1 MTIYEQDGAPRTE
14 LGAGSPSEARGVPAE
29 RAGSARVQSAPALV
43 DRLTAGESYAVA
55 FGGQGSAWLETLEE
69 LVSSAG
75 VESELATL
83 VGEVDVLLEP
93 VAEELVVVRPIG
105 FHPLRWVRALAAE
118 DPVPSAKQLT
128 SAAVS
133 VPGVLLTQIA
143 AVRALTRQGL
153 DLAGTPPVAVV
164 GHSQGMLGV
173 ESVKAGGARDIELLA
188 LAQLIG
194 AAGTLV
200 ARRRGISI
208 LGDRPPMVS
217 VTNADPEQIYRLLE
231 DFSQDVRT
239 VLPPVL
245 SIRNG
250 RRAVVITGT
259 PEQLS
264 RFELYCKQISEKQE
278 ADRKNKVRGGAVFAP
293 VFEPVQVEVGFHSPR
308 LADGI
313 DIVAGWAEKTGLDVD
328 LARELTE
335 AILVRQVDW
344 VDEIIGVHEAGAR
357 WILDLGP
364 GDILTRLT
372 APVIRGL
379 GVGIVPAATRGGQ
392 RNLFTVG
399 AVPEVS
405 RAWSTYAP
413 SVVQLPDGRV
423 KLSTKFTR
431 LTGRSPILLAGMT
444 PTTVDAKIVAAAANA
459 GHWAELA
466 GGGQVTE
473 EIFEARIDELTGLLE
488 PGRGIQ
494 FNALFLDPYLW
505 KLQVGGKR
513 LVQKA
518 RQSGAPIDGLVI
530 SAGIPELEDAVE
542 LIGELNDIGI
552 SHVVFKPGTVEQ
564 IRSVIRIATEVPTR
578 PVIVHIEGGRAGGH
592 HSWEDLDDLLLATY
606 SELRSRANITVCV
619 GGGIGTPKRAVD
631 YLSGRWSETYGFPS
645 MPVDGILVGTAAMA
659 TLEATTSPS
668 VKQML
673 VDTQGTDQWISAGK
687 AQGGMASS
695 RSQLGADI
703 HEIDNAASRCGR
715 LLDEVAGDAEAVAK
729 RRDELIAAMART
741 AKPYFGDVS
750 EMTYLQWLDRYVAL
764 AIGDG
769 DSTADTAGPGSPW
782 LADTWR
788 DRFARMLQR
797 AEARLHPQDRGPIE
811 TLFADTDEH
820 GARLLEKPQEAIAV
834 LVERYP
840 DAATVALHPADVSFF
855 NQLCKLVGKPVN
867 FVPVIDKDVRRWWRS
882 DSLWQAHDAR
892 YDADQV
898 CIIPGTAAVA
908 GITRIDEPVGELLN
922 RFEQAAVEDTL
933 RGGAQPEAVTSR
945 RRGRGDL
952 TGPLATVLDAPDV
965 VWAGRMAT
973 NPVHRIA
980 GPREWQ
986 VHGDISGPEMPR
998 ATHSSTGARLQ
1009 VSADDQVV
1017 LSVPI
1022 SGTWIEIRFTLPANT
1037 VDGGAP
1043 VVRTKDAT
1051 AAMRAVLAIAAG
1063 VDGPDALPRVHAGTA
1078 TVTAKWNPERV
1089 ADHTG
1094 VTATFGES
1102 LAPGL
1107 TTVPD
1112 ALVGRCWP
1120 AVFAAIGSAVTHTGV
1135 PVIEGL
1141 LSLVHLDHAA
1151 HLVAPLP
1158 SVPAELTVTAT
1169 ASMAF
1174 DTEIGRVVPI
1184 SVTVALK
1191 DGQVLARLAERFAI
1205 RGRTGALELADPV
1218 RAGGAV
1224 SDNATD
1230 TPRRRRRDV
1239 SVVAPVDMRPFAVVS
1254 GDHNP
1259 IHTDRSAALLAGLE
1273 SPIVHGMWLSAAAQ
1287 HAVTATDGQARPPAR
1302 LIGWTARFLGM
1313 VRPGDDVDFR
1323 VDRVGID
1330 QGAEVVEVSARVRRG
1345 RSEATQ
1351 GAGSASDLVMSA
1363 TARLAAPKT
1372 VYAFPGQG
1380 IQYKGM
1386 GMEVRARSKAAR
1398 KVWDTA
1404 DKFTR
1409 DTLGF
1414 SVLSVVRDNPTS
1426 IIASGVH
1433 YHHPDGVL
1441 YLTQFTQVA
1450 MATVAAA
1457 QVAEMREQGAFVED
1471 AIACGHS
1478 VGEYTAL
1485 ACVTG
1490 VYELE
1495 ALLEMVFQRG
1505 SKMHDIVPRDELGRS
1520 NYRLA
1525 AIRPSQIDL
1534 PDADVPAFVADIAE
1548 RTGEFLEIVNFNLRG
1563 AQYAIAGTVR
1573 GLEALEAEVERRR
1586 ELAGG
1591 RRSFI
1596 LVPGIDVPFHSKV
1609 LRVGVAEFR
1618 RSLDRVLPHD
1628 ADPDLIVG
1636 RYIPN
1641 LVPRPFSLDR
1651 DFIQQIRD
1659 LVPAEPLDEILA
1671 DYDTWRREQ
1680 PREMTRTVFIE
1691 LLAWQFASPVRWIET
1706 QDLLFTEP
1714 AAGGLGVE
1722 RFVEI
1727 GVKSSPT
1734 VAGLAANTL
1743 KLPEYA
1749 HSTIEVLNAE
1759 RDAAVLFAT
1768 DTDPE
1773 PDLDGSDDSDAPAS
1787 DGALK
1792 PDVAPAVAPTGA
1804 GAPSGALKSDV
1815 APAVAPTGAGAP
1827 SGALRPDD
1835 IAFDAAD
1842 ATLALIALSAKMRVD
1857 QIEELDSIESITD
1870 GASSRRNQLLVDL
1883 GSELN
1888 LGAIDGAAEADLAG
1902 LRAQVTKLAR
1912 TYKPYGPVLS
1922 DAINDHLR
1930 SALGPS
1936 GKRPGAIAERVKKFW
1951 ELGDGWAKHVTIEVA
1966 LGTREGSS
1974 VRGGPLGG
1982 LHDGALTDGAAVEK
1996 VIDAAV
2002 AAVAAR
2008 RGTAM
2013 ALPSSGAGG
2022 ATVDAAALSEF
2033 TEQITGRDGVL
2044 ASAARL
2050 VLNQL
2055 GLDDPVSAP
2064 AGSIAATEADL
2075 VDLVSAELGSDWPRL
2090 VAPVFDGKKAVVFD
2104 DRWASAREELVKLWL
2119 LDDGEIDADWARLS
2133 ERFEGAGHVVA
2144 MQATWW
2150 QGKSL
2155 AAGRQIHASLYG
2167 RIAGGA
2173 ENPDKG
2179 PHSDEVAVVTGAS
2192 KGSIATSVVGRLLAG
2207 GATVVATTSR
2217 LDDERLAFYRNL
2229 YRDHA
2234 RYGAALWVV
2243 AANMASYTDI
2253 DALVEWIGH
2262 EQTESL
2268 GPQSIHIKDAL
2279 TPTLLFPFAA
2289 PRVTGD
2295 LSEAGSR
2302 AEMEMK
2308 VLLWAVQRLIGGLS
2322 RIGAERDIASRLHVV
2337 LPGSPNRGMF
2347 GGDGA
2352 YGEAKSALDAVVT
2365 RWNAESSWAQR
2376 VSLAHAL
2383 IGWTRGTG
2391 LMGRNDAIVDA
2402 VEEAG
2407 VTTYST
2413 DEMAAML
2420 LQLCTVEARAA
2431 AAHTPVKADLT
2442 GGLGEAKLD
2451 MAALAA
2457 KAREQAASESDTE
2470 APEVGIGKAISAL
2483 PSPPRGY
2490 LPAPPPPWADLD
2502 LDPADLVVI
2511 VGGAELGPYGS
2522 SRTRFEM
2529 EVDNELSA
2537 AGVLELAWT
2546 TGLIRW
2552 EDDPQPGWYDSES
2565 GDLVDESELV
2575 ERYHDTVVRRC
2586 GIREFVDD
2594 GAIDPDHASPLL
2606 VSVFL
2611 DKDFTFVVS
2620 SEADARAFVQF
2631 DPEHTVVRPVSES
2644 GDWQVTR
2651 KAGTEIRVPR
2661 KTKLSRTVG
2670 AQIPTG
2676 FNPTVYGLSQDMA
2689 NSTDRVALWNIVATV
2704 DAFLS
2709 SGFTPTELMRWVH
2722 PGLVASTQGT
2732 GMGGMTSMQTM
2743 YHGNLLGRNKPNDI
2757 LQEVLPNVVA
2767 AHVIQSYVGSY
2778 GAMVHPVGACATA
2791 AVSVEEGVDKI
2802 RVGKAELVVAG
2813 GFDDLTLEAVIG
2825 FGDMAATADTAMMRG
2840 RGIHDSK
2847 FSRPNDR
2854 RRLGFLEAQGG
2865 GTILL
2870 ARGDLALKMGL
2881 PVLAVVAYAQSF
2893 ADGVHTSIPAPGLG
2907 ALGAGRGGKDSVLAR
2922 SLAKLGVGADDIA
2935 VISKHDTSTLAN
2947 DPNETELHERLAD
2960 SLGRSAGA
2968 PLLIVSQKSLTGHAK
2983 GGAAVFQMMGMC
2995 QMLRDGVIPP
3005 NRSLD
3010 CVDDELTSSAHFVWV
3025 RDTLRLGGKFP
3036 LKAGL
3041 ITSLGFGH
3049 VSGLVALVHPQAFV
3063 ASLKP
3068 EQRADYQQRAEA
3080 RLVAGQ
3086 RRLMSA
3092 IAGGA
3097 PMYERPADRRFGQE
3111 VSEKRQEAA
3120 MLLNAAS
3127 RLGDGDV
3134 FAIG

>member
-1 MTIYEQDGAPRTE
+1 MTIHEHDRV
-14 LGAGSPSEARGVPAE
+14 SAE
-29 RAGSARVQSAPALV
+29 RDGQGPQGGKHPAGDTHALV
-43 DRLTAGESYAVA
+43 DRLTAGEPYAVA

-75 VESELATL
+75 IESDLAGL
-83 VGEVDVLLEP
+83 VGEVELLLEP
-93 VAEELVVVRPIG
+93 VAKELVVVRPIG
-105 FHPLRWVRALAAE
+105 FEPLTWVRALAAE
-118 DPVPSAKQLT
+118 DPIPSNKHLT

-133 VPGVLLTQIA
+133 IPGVLLTQIA
-143 AVRALTRQGL
+143 AVRALARQGM
-153 DLAGTPPVAVV
+153 DLSATPPVAVA
-164 GHSQGMLGV
+164 GHSQGVLAV
-173 ESVKAGGARDIELLA
+173 EALKGGAARDVELLA

-200 ARRRGISI
+200 ARRRGISV

-217 VTNADPEQIYRLLE
+217 VTNADPERISRLLDE
-231 DFSQDVRT
+231 FAQDVRT

-250 RRAVVITGT
+250 RRSVVITGT

-264 RFELYCKQISEKQE
+264 RFELYCQQISEKEE
-278 ADRKNKVRGGAVFAP
+278 ADRKNKLRGGDVFSP
-293 VFEPVQVEVGFHSPR
+293 VFDPVQVEVGFHTPR

-313 DIVAGWAEKTGLDVD
+313 DIVGAWAEKVGLDVA

-335 AILVRQVDW
+335 SILVRPVDW
-344 VDEIIGVHEAGAR
+344 VQEITRVNDAGAR

-399 AVPEVS
+399 AVPEVA
-405 RAWSTYAP
+405 RAWSSYAP
-413 SVVQLPDGRV
+413 TLVRLPDGRV

-473 EIFEARIDELTGLLE
+473 EIFANRIDELSGLLE
-488 PGRGIQ
+488 DGRTYQ

-518 RQSGAPIDGLVI
+518 RQSGAAIDGLVI
-530 SAGIPELEDAVE
+530 SAGIPELEEAVE
-542 LIGELNDIGI
+542 LIEELGDVGI

-564 IRSVIRIATEVPTR
+564 IRSVIRIATEVSTK
-578 PVIVHIEGGRAGGH
+578 PVIAHIEGGRAGGH

-606 SELRSRANITVCV
+606 SELRSRSNITVCV
-619 GGGIGTPKRAVD
+619 GGGIGTPERAAD
-631 YLSGRWSETYGFPS
+631 YLSGRWAQAYGFPL
-645 MPVDGILVGTAAMA
+645 MPIDGILVGTAAMA
-659 TLEATTSPS
+659 AKEATTSPS
-668 VKQML
+668 VKRML
-673 VDTQGTDQWISAGK
+673 VETQGTDQWIGAGK
-687 AQGGMASS
+687 ASGGMASS

-703 HEIDNAASRCGR
+703 HEIDNSASRCGR
-715 LLDEVAGDAEAVAK
+715 LLDEVAGDADAVAQ
-729 RRDELIAAMART
+729 RRDEIIAAMATT
-741 AKPYFGDVS
+741 AKPYFGDAG
-750 EMTYLQWLDRYVAL
+750 EMTYLQWLQRYVEL

-769 DSTADTAGPGSPW
+769 DSTADTASPGSPW

-788 DRFARMLQR
+788 DRFQQMLQR
-797 AEARLHPQDRGPIE
+797 AEARLHPKDFGPIE
-811 TLFADTDEH
+811 TLFNDE
-820 GARLLEKPQEAIAV
+820 ALLENPGAAID
-834 LVERYP
+834 LLLERYP
-840 DAATVALHPADVSFF
+840 DAETVQLHPADVPFF
-855 NQLCKLVGKPVN
+855 VTLCKTVGKPVN

-908 GITRIDEPVGELLN
+908 GITRMDEPVGELLD
-922 RFEQAAVEDTL
+922 RFEQAAVDEALAAGIEPT
-933 RGGAQPEAVTSR
+933 AVTSR
-945 RRGRGDL
+945 RTGRADV
-952 TGPLATVLDAPDV
+952 TGPLAVVLDAPDV
-965 VWAGRMAT
+965 QWAGRTAI

-980 GPREWQ
+980 DPSEWL
-986 VHGDISGPEMPR
+986 VHGDSEGPESRR

-1009 VSADDQVV
+1009 VEGDRVV
-1017 LSVPI
+1017 LSVPV
-1022 SGTWIEIRFTLPANT
+1022 SGVWVEIPFTLPPNT
-1037 VDGGAP
+1037 VDGATP
-1043 VVRTKDAT
+1043 VVSTDDAAT
-1051 AAMRAVLAIAAG
+1051 AMRSVLAIAAG
-1063 VDGPDALPRVHAGTA
+1063 VDGPEFMPPVTDRTA
-1078 TVTAKWNPERV
+1078 TVTVDWDPERV

-1094 VTATFGES
+1094 VTATFGEP
-1102 LAPGL
+1102 LAPSL

-1112 ALVGRCWP
+1112 ALVGPCWP
-1120 AVFAAIGSAVTHTGV
+1120 AVFSAIGSAVTETGI
-1135 PVIEGL
+1135 PVVEGL

-1151 HLVAPLP
+1151 HMVGALP
-1158 SVPAELTVTAT
+1158 KNPAQLTITAT
-1169 ASMAF
+1169 ALAAA
-1174 DTEIGRVVPI
+1174 DTDMGRVVPV
-1184 SVTVALK
+1184 SVTIAGA
-1191 DGQVLARLAERFAI
+1191 DGEVIATLDERFAI
-1205 RGRTGALELADPV
+1205 LGRTGAAELADPV

-1224 SDNATD
+1224 SENATD

-1239 SVVAPVDMRPFAVVS
+1239 TTTAPVDMRPFAVVS

-1259 IHTDRSAALLAGLE
+1259 IHTDRAAALLAGLE

-1313 VRPGDDVDFR
+1313 VRPGDEVAFR

-1330 QGAEVVEVSARVRRG
+1330 QGAEVLEVTAKVG
-1345 RSEATQ
+1345 
-1351 GAGSASDLVMSA
+1351 SDLVMSA
-1363 TARLAAPKT
+1363 TARLAAPHT

-1380 IQYKGM
+1380 IQHKGM
-1386 GMEVRARSKAAR
+1386 GMDVRARSKAAR
-1398 KVWDTA
+1398 KVWDKA

-1414 SVLSVVRDNPTS
+1414 SVLHVVRDNPTS
-1426 IIASGVH
+1426 IIASGVP
-1433 YHHPDGVL
+1433 YNHPEGVL

-1490 VYELE
+1490 IYELE
-1495 ALLEMVFQRG
+1495 ALLETVFHRG

-1534 PDADVPAFVADIAE
+1534 PDDEVPEFVANIAAN
-1548 RTGEFLEIVNFNLRG
+1548 TGEFLEIVNFNLRG
-1563 AQYAIAGTVR
+1563 SQYAIAGTVR

-1586 ELAGG
+1586 EITGG
-1591 RRSFI
+1591 KRSFI
-1596 LVPGIDVPFHSKV
+1596 LVPGIDVPFHSRV

-1618 RSLDRVLPHD
+1618 RSLDRVMPRD
-1628 ADPDLIVG
+1628 KDPDVIIG

-1641 LVPRPFSLDR
+1641 LVPRPFTLDR
-1651 DFIQQIRD
+1651 DFIQEIRD
-1659 LVPAEPLDEILA
+1659 LVPAEPLDPILA
-1671 DYDTWRREQ
+1671 DYDTWLAERRI
-1680 PREMTRTVFIE
+1680 EMARTVLIE

-1706 QDLLFTEP
+1706 QDLLFTEE

-1727 GVKSSPT
+1727 GVKSAPT
-1734 VAGLAANTL
+1734 VAGLATNTL

-1749 HSTIEVLNAE
+1749 HSTVEVLNAE

-1773 PDLDGSDDSDAPAS
+1773 PEPEVDEVAVEAPEASGSPVEAAPA
-1787 DGALK
+1787 
-1792 PDVAPAVAPTGA
+1792 APAPAA
-1804 GAPSGALKSDV
+1804 AASG
-1815 APAVAPTGAGAP
+1815 P
-1827 SGALRPDD
+1827 RPDD
-1835 IAFDAAD
+1835 IGFDAAD
-1842 ATLALIALSAKMRVD
+1842 ATLALIALSAKMRID

-1922 DAINDHLR
+1922 DAINDQLR
-1930 SALGPS
+1930 TVLGPS
-1936 GKRPGAIAERVKKFW
+1936 GKRPAAIAERVKKTW
-1951 ELGDGWAKHVTIEVA
+1951 ELGEGWAKHVTVEVA
-1966 LGTREGSS
+1966 LGTREGTS
-1974 VRGGPLGG
+1974 VRGGAMGH
-1982 LHDGALTDGAAVEK
+1982 LHEGALADAAAVDK
-1996 VIDAAV
+1996 AIDAAV
-2002 AAVAAR
+2002 ASVAAR
-2008 RGTAM
+2008 HGISV
-2013 ALPSSGAGG
+2013 ALPSSGGGGGG
-2022 ATVDAAALSEF
+2022 ATIDAAALGEF
-2033 TEQITGRDGVL
+2033 TAQITGRDGVL

-2055 GLDDPVSAP
+2055 GLDDPVSASP
-2064 AGSIAATEADL
+2064 AATDAELIDL
-2075 VDLVSAELGSDWPRL
+2075 VTAELGADWPRL
-2090 VAPVFDGKKAVVFD
+2090 VAPVFEPKKAVLFD
-2104 DRWASAREELVKLWL
+2104 DRWASAREDLVKLWL
-2119 LDDGEIDADWARLS
+2119 TDEGDIDARWVELS

-2144 MQATWW
+2144 TQATWW
-2150 QGKSL
+2150 QGKAL
-2155 AAGRQIHASLYG
+2155 AAGRQIHASLFG
-2167 RIAGGA
+2167 RIAAGA
-2173 ENPDKG
+2173 ENPDPG
-2179 PHSDEVAVVTGAS
+2179 PYAHEVAVVTGAS
-2192 KGSIATSVVGRLLAG
+2192 KGSIAASVVARLLDG
-2207 GATVVATTSR
+2207 GATVIATTSK
-2217 LDDERLAFYRNL
+2217 LDDERLAFYRGL

-2243 AANMASYTDI
+2243 AANMASYSDI
-2253 DALVEWIGH
+2253 DALVEWVGT
-2262 EQTESL
+2262 EQSESL
-2268 GPQSIHIKDAL
+2268 GPQSIHIKDAQ

-2289 PRVTGD
+2289 PRVVGD

-2302 AEMEMK
+2302 SEMEMK

-2322 RIGAERDIASRLHVV
+2322 KIGAERDIASRLHVV

-2352 YGEAKSALDAVVT
+2352 YGEAKSALDALVS
-2365 RWNAESSWAQR
+2365 RWHAESSWAAR

-2391 LMGRNDAIVDA
+2391 LMGHNDAIVDA

-2420 LQLCTVEARAA
+2420 LALCDIESKVAA
-2431 AAHTPVKADLT
+2431 AAEPIKADLT
-2442 GGLGEAKLD
+2442 GGLGEANLD
-2451 MAALAA
+2451 MAELAA
-2457 KAREQAASESDTE
+2457 KARERSASGEDDDPE
-2470 APEVGIGKAISAL
+2470 APEAEGSIAAL

-2490 LPAPPPPWADLD
+2490 SPAPPPEWADLD
-2502 LDPADLVVI
+2502 VDLNDLVVI

-2529 EVDNELSA
+2529 EVAGELSA

-2546 TGLIRW
+2546 TGLVKW
-2552 EDDPQPGWYDSES
+2552 EDDPQPGWYDTES

-2575 ERYHDTVVRRC
+2575 DRYHDAVVERC

-2611 DKDFTFVVS
+2611 DKDFSFVVS
-2620 SEADARAFVQF
+2620 SEADARAFVEF
-2631 DPEHTVVRPVSES
+2631 DPEHTVARPVPDSS
-2644 GDWQVTR
+2644 DWEVIR

-2676 FNPTVYGLSQDMA
+2676 FDPTVWGITPDMA
-2689 NSTDRVALWNIVATV
+2689 NSIDRVALWNIVATV

-2709 SGFTPTELMRWVH
+2709 SGFTPTELLRWVH
-2722 PGLVASTQGT
+2722 PSLVASTQGT

-2743 YHGNLLGRNKPNDI
+2743 YHGNLLGRAKPNDI

-2767 AHVIQSYVGSY
+2767 AHVMQSYVGGY
-2778 GAMVHPVGACATA
+2778 GAMVHPVAACATV

-2802 RVGKAELVVAG
+2802 RLGKAEFVVAG
-2813 GFDDLTLEAVIG
+2813 GFDDLTLEAIIG
-2825 FGDMAATADTAMMRG
+2825 FGDMAATADTEMMRAK
-2840 RGIHDSK
+2840 GISDSK
-2847 FSRPNDR
+2847 FSRANDR

-2870 ARGDLALKMGL
+2870 ANGALAAKMGL
-2881 PVLAVVAYAQSF
+2881 PVLAVVGYAQSF
-2893 ADGVHTSIPAPGLG
+2893 ADGMHTSIPAPGLG
-2907 ALGAGRGGKDSVLAR
+2907 GLGAGRGGKDSQLAR

-2935 VISKHDTSTLAN
+2935 VVSKHDTSTLAN

-2960 SLGRSAGA
+2960 SMGRSPGN
-2968 PLLIVSQKSLTGHAK
+2968 PLFVVSQKTLTGHSK
-2983 GGAAVFQMMGMC
+2983 GGAAAFQLMGLC

-3010 CVDDELTSSAHFVWV
+3010 CVDDELATAGHFVWV
-3025 RDTLRLGGKFP
+3025 REALDLRGKFP

-3041 ITSLGFGH
+3041 VTSLGFGH
-3049 VSGLVALVHPQAFV
+3049 VSGLIALVHPQAFI
-3063 ASLKP
+3063 AALDPADRDGYRKRA
-3068 EQRADYQQRAEA
+3068 EQR
-3080 RLVAGQ
+3080 LLAGQ
-3086 RRLMSA
+3086 RRLASA
-3092 IAGGA
+3092 IAGGR
-3097 PMYERPADRRFGQE
+3097 PMYEKPADRRFNHDE
-3111 VSEKRQEAA
+3111 PEKRQEAA
-3120 MLLNAAS
+3120 MLLNADA
-3127 RLGDGDV
+3127 RLGEDDLYVG
-3134 FAIG
+3134 

>member
-1 MTIYEQDGAPRTE
+1 MTIHEHDRVSADRDGNGPHPA
-14 LGAGSPSEARGVPAE
+14 AGETH
-29 RAGSARVQSAPALV
+29 ALV
-43 DRLTAGESYAVA
+43 DRLTAGEPYAVA

-75 VESELATL
+75 IESDLATL
-83 VGEVDVLLEP
+83 VGEVELLLEP
-93 VAEELVVVRPIG
+93 VAKELVVVRPIG
-105 FHPLRWVRALAAE
+105 FEPLAWVRALAAE
-118 DPVPSAKQLT
+118 DPVPSDKHLT

-133 VPGVLLTQIA
+133 IPGVLLTQIA
-143 AVRALTRQGL
+143 AVRALARQGM
-153 DLAGTPPVAVV
+153 DLQATPPVAVA
-164 GHSQGMLGV
+164 GHSQGVLAV
-173 ESVKAGGARDIELLA
+173 EALKAAGARDAELLA
-188 LAQLIG
+188 MAQLIG

-200 ARRRGISI
+200 ARRRGISV

-217 VTNADPEQIYRLLE
+217 VTNADPERISRLLDE
-231 DFSQDVRT
+231 FAQDVRT

-250 RRAVVITGT
+250 RRSVVITGT

-264 RFELYCKQISEKQE
+264 RFELYCRQISEKEE
-278 ADRKNKVRGGAVFAP
+278 ADRKNKLRGGDVFSP
-293 VFEPVQVEVGFHSPR
+293 VFDPVQVEVGFHTPR

-313 DIVAGWAEKTGLDVD
+313 DIVGGWAEKVGLDVA

-335 AILVRQVDW
+335 AILVRSVDW
-344 VDEIIGVHEAGAR
+344 VEEISRVHEAGAR

-399 AVPEVS
+399 AVPEVA

-413 SVVQLPDGRV
+413 TVVRLPDGRV

-473 EIFEARIDELTGLLE
+473 EIFAGRIEELATLLE
-488 PGRGIQ
+488 PGRTYQ

-518 RQSGAPIDGLVI
+518 RQSGAAIDGLVI
-530 SAGIPELEDAVE
+530 SAGIPDLEDAVD
-542 LIGELNDIGI
+542 LIDELNDVGI

-564 IRSVIRIATEVPTR
+564 IRSVIRIATEVPTK

-606 SELRSRANITVCV
+606 SELRSRSNITVCV
-619 GGGIGTPKRAVD
+619 GGGIGTPERAAE
-631 YLSGRWSETYGFPS
+631 YLSGRWAQAYGFPL
-645 MPVDGILVGTAAMA
+645 MPIDGILVGTAAMA
-659 TLEATTSPS
+659 TKEATTSPS
-668 VKQML
+668 VKRML
-673 VDTQGTDQWISAGK
+673 VETQGTDRWVGAGK
-687 AQGGMASS
+687 AVGGMASS

-703 HEIDNAASRCGR
+703 HEIDNSASRCGR
-715 LLDEVAGDAEAVAK
+715 LLDEVAGDAEAVAA
-729 RRDELIAAMART
+729 RRDEIIAAMANT
-741 AKPYFGDVS
+741 AKPYFGDVAD
-750 EMTYLQWLDRYVAL
+750 MTYLQWLQRYVEL
-764 AIGDG
+764 TIGDG
-769 DSTADTAGPGSPW
+769 NSTADTAAPGSPW

-788 DRFARMLQR
+788 DRFQQMLQR
-797 AEARLHPQDRGPIE
+797 AEARLHANDSGPID
-811 TLFADTDEH
+811 TLFAD
-820 GARLLEKPQEAIAV
+820 AALLESPQQAIAT
-834 LVERYP
+834 LVAEYP
-840 DAATVALHPADVSFF
+840 DAETVQLHPADVPFF
-855 NQLCKLVGKPVN
+855 VSLCKTLGKPVN

-908 GITRIDEPVGELLN
+908 GITRMDEPVGELLD
-922 RFEQAAVEDTL
+922 RFEQAAIDEVL
-933 RGGAQPEAVTSR
+933 SSNGQPRAVASR
-945 RRGRGDL
+945 RMGRPDV
-952 TGPLATVLDAPDV
+952 TGPLAVVLDAPDV
-965 VWAGRMAT
+965 QWAGRTAT

-980 GPREWQ
+980 DPGDWL
-986 VHGDISGPEMPR
+986 VHDGPESRR

-1009 VSADDQVV
+1009 VDGDRVV
-1017 LSVPI
+1017 LSVPL
-1022 SGTWIEIRFTLPANT
+1022 SGTWIDIPFTLPANT
-1037 VDGGAP
+1037 IDGGTP
-1043 VVRTKDAT
+1043 VVPTEDAAT
-1051 AAMRAVLAIAAG
+1051 AMRAVLAIAAG
-1063 VDGPDALPRVHAGTA
+1063 VDGPEFLPAVVEGTA
-1078 TVTAKWNPERV
+1078 SVTVDWDPERV

-1094 VTATFGES
+1094 VTATFSEP

-1107 TTVPD
+1107 STVPD
-1112 ALVGRCWP
+1112 ALVGLCWP
-1120 AVFAAIGSAVTHTGV
+1120 AVFAAIGSAVTDTGV
-1135 PVIEGL
+1135 PVVEGL

-1151 HLVAPLP
+1151 HVVGAVPA
-1158 SVPAELTVTAT
+1158 VPAELAIAAT
-1169 ASMAF
+1169 ASPAI
-1174 DTEIGRVVPI
+1174 DTDMGRVVRVA
-1184 SVTVALK
+1184 VTIAGP
-1191 DGQVLARLAERFAI
+1191 DGATIASLDERFAI
-1205 RGRTGALELADPV
+1205 LGRTGPAELTEPV

-1224 SDNATD
+1224 SQNATD

-1239 SVVAPVDMRPFAVVS
+1239 RLTAPVDMRPFAVVS

-1259 IHTDRSAALLAGLE
+1259 IHTDRAAALLAGLE

-1302 LIGWTARFLGM
+1302 LVGWTARFLGM
-1313 VRPGDDVDFR
+1313 VRPGDEVDFR
-1323 VDRVGID
+1323 VERVGID
-1330 QGAEVVEVSARVRRG
+1330 QGAEVLDVSARIG
-1345 RSEATQ
+1345 
-1351 GAGSASDLVMSA
+1351 SDLVMSA
-1363 TARLAAPKT
+1363 TARLAAPHT

-1380 IQYKGM
+1380 IQHKGM
-1386 GMEVRARSKAAR
+1386 GMDVRARSKAAR
-1398 KVWDTA
+1398 KVWDKA

-1414 SVLSVVRDNPTS
+1414 SVLHVVRDNPTS

-1433 YHHPDGVL
+1433 YNHPEGVL

-1457 QVAEMREQGAFVED
+1457 QVAEMREQGAFVEG

-1490 VYELE
+1490 IYELE
-1495 ALLEMVFQRG
+1495 ALLETVFHRG

-1534 PDADVPAFVADIAE
+1534 PDDEVPGFVAGIAE

-1563 AQYAIAGTVR
+1563 SQYAIAGTVR
-1573 GLEALEAEVERRR
+1573 GLEELEAEVERRR
-1586 ELAGG
+1586 ELTGG
-1591 RRSFI
+1591 KRSFI
-1596 LVPGIDVPFHSKV
+1596 LVPGIDVPFHSRV

-1618 RSLDRVLPHD
+1618 RSLERVMPREK
-1628 ADPDLIVG
+1628 DPDVIIG

-1641 LVPRPFSLDR
+1641 LVPRPFTLDR
-1651 DFIQQIRD
+1651 DFIQEIRD

-1671 DYDTWRREQ
+1671 DYDTWLNERRN
-1680 PREMTRTVFIE
+1680 EMARIVLIE

-1706 QDLLFTEP
+1706 QDLLFTEQ

-1727 GVKSSPT
+1727 GVKSAPT
-1734 VAGLAANTL
+1734 VAGLATNTL

-1749 HSTIEVLNAE
+1749 HSTVEVLNAE

-1773 PDLDGSDDSDAPAS
+1773 PEPEADEPAAEVAEGAAPVEAAPTPAPA
-1787 DGALK
+1787 
-1792 PDVAPAVAPTGA
+1792 AVS
-1804 GAPSGALKSDV
+1804 SG
-1815 APAVAPTGAGAP
+1815 P
-1827 SGALRPDD
+1827 RPDD
-1835 IAFDAAD
+1835 IGFDAAD
-1842 ATLALIALSAKMRVD
+1842 ATLALIALSAKMRID

-1902 LRAQVTKLAR
+1902 LRSQVTKLAR
-1912 TYKPYGPVLS
+1912 TYKPFGPVLS
-1922 DAINDHLR
+1922 DAINDQLR
-1930 SALGPS
+1930 TVLGPS
-1936 GKRPGAIAERVKKFW
+1936 GKRPAAIAERVKKTW
-1951 ELGDGWAKHVTIEVA
+1951 ELGDGWAKHVTVEVA
-1966 LGTREGSS
+1966 LGTREGTS
-1974 VRGGPLGG
+1974 VRGGAMGH
-1982 LHDGALTDGAAVEK
+1982 LHEGALADAASVDK

-2002 AAVAAR
+2002 TSVAAR
-2008 RGTAM
+2008 RGIAV
-2013 ALPSSGAGG
+2013 ALPSSGGGGG

-2033 TEQITGRDGVL
+2033 TDQITGRDGVL

-2050 VLNQL
+2050 ILNQL
-2055 GLDDPVSAP
+2055 GHDDPVSAMP
-2064 AGSIAATEADL
+2064 TATDAELIDL
-2075 VDLVSAELGSDWPRL
+2075 VTAELGADWPRL
-2090 VAPVFDGKKAVVFD
+2090 VAPTFDAKKAVVFD
-2104 DRWASAREELVKLWL
+2104 DRWASAREDLVKLWL
-2119 LDDGEIDADWARLS
+2119 TDEGDIDAQWQSLS

-2144 MQATWW
+2144 TQATWW

-2167 RIAGGA
+2167 RIAAGA
-2173 ENPDKG
+2173 ENPDPG
-2179 PHSDEVAVVTGAS
+2179 PYSNEVAVVTGAS
-2192 KGSIATSVVGRLLAG
+2192 KGSIAASVVARLLDG
-2207 GATVVATTSR
+2207 GATVVATTSK
-2217 LDDERLAFYRNL
+2217 LDDERLAFYRGL

-2243 AANMASYTDI
+2243 AANMASYSDI
-2253 DALVEWIGH
+2253 DALVEWIGT

-2268 GPQSIHIKDAL
+2268 GPQSIHIKDAQ

-2289 PRVTGD
+2289 PRVAGD

-2302 AEMEMK
+2302 SEMEMK

-2322 RIGAERDIASRLHVV
+2322 KIGAERDIASRLHVV

-2352 YGEAKSALDAVVT
+2352 YGEAKSALDALVT
-2365 RWNAESSWAQR
+2365 RWHAESSWASR

-2391 LMGRNDAIVDA
+2391 LMGHNDAIVDA

-2420 LQLCTVEARAA
+2420 LGLCDVESKVAA
-2431 AAHTPVKADLT
+2431 AGAPIKADLT
-2442 GGLGEAKLD
+2442 GGLAEADLD
-2451 MAALAA
+2451 MAELAA
-2457 KAREQAASESDTE
+2457 KAREHATSGEQATE
-2470 APEVGIGKAISAL
+2470 DVAAEGTIAAL
-2483 PSPPRGY
+2483 PSPPRGFT
-2490 LPAPPPPWADLD
+2490 PAPPPEWADLD
-2502 LDPADLVVI
+2502 VDPADLVVI
-2511 VGGAELGPYGS
+2511 VGGAEIGPYGS

-2552 EDDPQPGWYDSES
+2552 EDDPQPGWYDTQS
-2565 GDLVDESELV
+2565 GDLVDEAELV
-2575 ERYHDTVVRRC
+2575 ERYHDAVVERV

-2620 SEADARAFVQF
+2620 SEADARGFVEF
-2631 DPEHTVVRPVSES
+2631 DPEHTVIRPVPDSS
-2644 GDWQVTR
+2644 DWQVTR

-2676 FNPTVYGLSQDMA
+2676 FDPTVYGISQDMA
-2689 NSTDRVALWNIVATV
+2689 SSTDRVALWNIVATV

-2778 GAMVHPVGACATA
+2778 GAMIHPVGACATA

-2802 RVGKAELVVAG
+2802 RLGKAELVVAG
-2813 GFDDLTLEAVIG
+2813 GFDDLTLEAIIG
-2825 FGDMAATADTAMMRG
+2825 FGDMAATADTSMMRG

-2854 RRLGFLEAQGG
+2854 RRLGFVEAQGG

-2907 ALGAGRGGKDSVLAR
+2907 ALGAGRGGRESALAR

-2960 SLGRSAGA
+2960 SLGRSEGA
-2968 PLLIVSQKSLTGHAK
+2968 PLFVVSQKSLTGHAK
-2983 GGAAVFQMMGMC
+2983 GGAAVFQMMGLC

-3010 CVDDELTSSAHFVWV
+3010 CVDDELAGSAHFVWV
-3025 RDTLRLGGKFP
+3025 RETLRLGEKFP
-3036 LKAGL
+3036 LKAGMV
-3041 ITSLGFGH
+3041 TSLGFGH
-3049 VSGLVALVHPQAFV
+3049 VSGLVALVHPQAFI
-3063 ASLKP
+3063 AALNP
-3068 EQRADYQQRAEA
+3068 EQRADYQRRAEA
-3080 RLVAGQ
+3080 RLLAGQ
-3086 RRLMSA
+3086 RRLASA

-3097 PMYERPADRRFGQE
+3097 PMFERPADRRFDHD
-3111 VSEKRQEAA
+3111 VPEKRQEAA
-3120 MLLNAAS
+3120 MLLNPAS
-3127 RLGDGDV
+3127 RLGEGDAYEV
-3134 FAIG
+3134 SAG

>member
-1 MTIYEQDGAPRTE
+1 MTIHEHDRVSADRDGN
-14 LGAGSPSEARGVPAE
+14 SPH
-29 RAGSARVQSAPALV
+29 SAHALV
-43 DRLTAGESYAVA
+43 DRLTAGEPYAIA

-75 VESELATL
+75 IESDLATL
-83 VGEVDVLLEP
+83 VGEVELLLEP
-93 VAEELVVVRPIG
+93 VAKELVVVRPIG
-105 FHPLRWVRALAAE
+105 FEPLRWVRALAAE
-118 DPVPSAKQLT
+118 DPIPSDKHLT

-133 VPGVLLTQIA
+133 IPGVLLTQIA
-143 AVRALTRQGL
+143 AARALARQGM
-153 DLAGTPPVAVV
+153 DWTATPPVAVV
-164 GHSQGMLGV
+164 GHSQGVLAV
-173 ESVKAGGARDIELLA
+173 EAFNAAGARDIELLA

-200 ARRRGISI
+200 ARRRGISV
-208 LGDRPPMVS
+208 LGNRPPMVS
-217 VTNADPEQIYRLLE
+217 VTNADPERIRRLLDE
-231 DFSQDVRT
+231 FAQDVRT

-250 RRAVVITGT
+250 RRSVVITGT

-264 RFELYCKQISEKQE
+264 RFELYCQQISEREE
-278 ADRKNKVRGGAVFAP
+278 ADRKNKIRGGDIFAP
-293 VFEPVQVEVGFHSPR
+293 VFDPVRVEVGFHTPR

-313 DIVAGWAEKTGLDVD
+313 DIVGSWAEKVGLDVA
-328 LARELTE
+328 LARKLTE
-335 AILVRQVDW
+335 AILVNGVDW
-344 VDEIIGVHEAGAR
+344 VDEITRVHQAGAR

-399 AVPEVS
+399 ATPEVA
-405 RAWSTYAP
+405 RPWSTYAP
-413 SVVQLPDGRV
+413 GVVRLPDGRV

-473 EIFEARIDELTGLLE
+473 EVFAGRIEELSGLLE
-488 PGRGIQ
+488 PGRTYQ

-518 RQSGAPIDGLVI
+518 RQSGAAIDGLVI
-530 SAGIPELEDAVE
+530 SAGIPDLEDAVE
-542 LIGELNDIGI
+542 LIDELNDVGI
-552 SHVVFKPGTVEQ
+552 SNVVFKPGTVEQ
-564 IRSVIRIATEVPTR
+564 IRSVIRIATEVPTK
-578 PVIVHIEGGRAGGH
+578 PVIMHVEGGRAGGH

-606 SELRSRANITVCV
+606 SELRSRPNITVCV
-619 GGGIGTPKRAVD
+619 GGGIGTPERAAE
-631 YLSGRWSETYGFPS
+631 YLSGRWAQAYGFPL
-645 MPVDGILVGTAAMA
+645 MPIDGILVGSAAMA
-659 TLEATTSPS
+659 TEESTTSPS
-668 VKQML
+668 VKRML
-673 VDTQGTDQWISAGK
+673 VETNGTDQWISAGK

-703 HEIDNAASRCGR
+703 HEIDNSASRCGR
-715 LLDEVAGDAEAVAK
+715 LLDEVAGDAEAVAE
-729 RRDELIAAMART
+729 RRDEIIAAMANT
-741 AKPYFGDVS
+741 AKPYFGDVG
-750 EMTYLQWLDRYVAL
+750 EMTYLQWLRRYVEL
-764 AIGDG
+764 AIGEG
-769 DSTADTAGPGSPW
+769 DSTADTASPGSPW

-788 DRFARMLQR
+788 DRFQQMLQR
-797 AEARLHPQDRGPIE
+797 AEARLHPKDFGPIE
-811 TLFADTDEH
+811 ALFADKST
-820 GARLLEKPQEAIAV
+820 GSGLLENPEAAID
-834 LVERYP
+834 LLLDSYP
-840 DAATVALHPADVSFF
+840 DAGTVQLHPADVPFF
-855 NQLCKLVGKPVN
+855 VTLCKTLGKPVN

-908 GITRIDEPVGELLN
+908 GITRMDEPVGELLD
-922 RFEQAAVEDTL
+922 RFEQAAIDEAL
-933 RGGAQPEAVTSR
+933 AAGAEPRAVTSR
-945 RRGRGDL
+945 RLGRPDV
-952 TGPLATVLDAPDV
+952 TGPLAAVLDAPDV
-965 VWAGRMAT
+965 QWAGRTTT

-980 GPREWQ
+980 DPSDWL
-986 VHGDISGPEMPR
+986 VHDGPESHR
-998 ATHSSTGARLQ
+998 ATHSSTGARLE
-1009 VSADDQVV
+1009 VNGDSVV
-1017 LSVPI
+1017 LSVPV
-1022 SGTWIEIRFTLPANT
+1022 SGAWVDIPFSLPANT
-1037 VDGGAP
+1037 VDGGTP
-1043 VVRTKDAT
+1043 VVSTEDAIT
-1051 AAMRAVLAIAAG
+1051 AMRAVLAIAAG
-1063 VDGPDALPRVHAGTA
+1063 VDGPDFLPAVTDGTA
-1078 TVTAKWNPERV
+1078 TLTVDWDPERV

-1094 VTATFGES
+1094 VTATFGEP
-1102 LAPGL
+1102 LAPSL

-1112 ALVGRCWP
+1112 ALVGPCWP
-1120 AVFAAIGSAVTHTGV
+1120 AVFAAIGSAVTDSGV
-1135 PVIEGL
+1135 QVVEGV

-1151 HLVAPLP
+1151 HVVGTLP
-1158 SVPAELTVTAT
+1158 TMRAQLTVTAT
-1169 ASMAF
+1169 ASPAF
-1174 DTEIGRVVPI
+1174 DTDVGRVVPV
-1184 SVTVALK
+1184 SVTITSGEGSVIAT
-1191 DGQVLARLAERFAI
+1191 LAERFAI
-1205 RGRTGALELADPV
+1205 LGRTGAAELTDPV

-1224 SDNATD
+1224 SENATD

-1239 SVVAPVDMRPFAVVS
+1239 TLAAPVDMRPFAVVS

-1259 IHTDRSAALLAGLE
+1259 IHTDRAAALLAGLE

-1287 HAVTATDGQARPPAR
+1287 HAATATDGKARPPAR
-1302 LIGWTARFLGM
+1302 LVGWTARFLGM
-1313 VRPGDDVDFR
+1313 VRPGDEVDFR

-1330 QGAEVVEVSARVRRG
+1330 QGAEVLEVAARVG
-1345 RSEATQ
+1345 
-1351 GAGSASDLVMSA
+1351 SDLVMSA
-1363 TARLAAPKT
+1363 TARLGSPGT

-1380 IQYKGM
+1380 IQHKGM

-1398 KVWDTA
+1398 KVWDAA

-1409 DTLGF
+1409 ETLGF
-1414 SVLSVVRDNPTS
+1414 SVLHVVRDNPTS

-1433 YHHPDGVL
+1433 YNHPDGVL

-1457 QVAEMREQGAFVED
+1457 QVAEMREQGAFVEG

-1490 VYELE
+1490 IYELE
-1495 ALLEMVFQRG
+1495 ALLEVVFHRG

-1534 PDADVPAFVADIAE
+1534 PDEDVPSFVGGIAE
-1548 RTGEFLEIVNFNLRG
+1548 STGEFLEIVNFNLRG
-1563 AQYAIAGTVR
+1563 SQYAIAGTVR

-1586 ELAGG
+1586 ELSGG

-1596 LVPGIDVPFHSKV
+1596 VVPGIDVPFHSRV

-1618 RSLDRVLPHD
+1618 RALDRVMPRD
-1628 ADPDLIVG
+1628 KDPDIIIG

-1641 LVPRPFSLDR
+1641 LVPRPFTLDR
-1651 DFIQQIRD
+1651 DFVQEIRD

-1671 DYDTWRREQ
+1671 DYDTWRRER
-1680 PREMTRTVFIE
+1680 PAELARRVLIE

-1706 QDLLFTEP
+1706 QDLLFTEE

-1727 GVKSSPT
+1727 GVKSAPT
-1734 VAGLAANTL
+1734 VAGLATNTL

-1749 HSTIEVLNAE
+1749 HSTVEVLNAE

-1773 PDLDGSDDSDAPAS
+1773 PEGELDEADTAPS
-1787 DGALK
+1787 
-1792 PDVAPAVAPTGA
+1792 PDVAPAVAPAAA
-1804 GAPSGALKSDV
+1804 GAPSA
-1815 APAVAPTGAGAP
+1815 APTGAA
-1827 SGALRPDD
+1827 RPDD
-1835 IAFDAAD
+1835 IGFDAAD
-1842 ATLALIALSAKMRVD
+1842 ATLALIALSAKMRID
-1857 QIEELDSIESITD
+1857 QIEQLDSIESITD

-1902 LRAQVTKLAR
+1902 LRSQVTKLAR

-1922 DAINDHLR
+1922 DAINDQLR
-1930 SALGPS
+1930 TVLGPS
-1936 GKRPGAIAERVKKFW
+1936 GKRPAAIAERVKKTW
-1951 ELGDGWAKHVTIEVA
+1951 ELGDGWAKHVTVEVA
-1966 LGTREGSS
+1966 LGTREGTS
-1974 VRGGPLGG
+1974 VRGGAMGH
-1982 LHDGALTDGAAVEK
+1982 LHEGALADAGSVDK

-2002 AAVAAR
+2002 TSVAAR
-2008 RGTAM
+2008 RGVSV
-2013 ALPSSGAGG
+2013 ALPSAGGGGG
-2022 ATVDAAALSEF
+2022 ATIDTAALSEF
-2033 TEQITGRDGVL
+2033 TDQITGRDGVL

-2050 VLNQL
+2050 VLGQL
-2055 GLDDPVSAP
+2055 GLDNPVSVSP
-2064 AGSIAATEADL
+2064 ATSDAELIDL
-2075 VDLVSAELGSDWPRL
+2075 VTAELGADWPRL
-2090 VAPVFDGKKAVVFD
+2090 VAPVFDAKKAVVFD
-2104 DRWASAREELVKLWL
+2104 DRWASAREDLVKLWL
-2119 LDDGEIDADWARLS
+2119 TDEGDIDADWVRLS

-2144 MQATWW
+2144 TQATWW
-2150 QGKSL
+2150 QGRSL

-2167 RIAGGA
+2167 RIAAGA
-2173 ENPDKG
+2173 ENPLPG
-2179 PHSDEVAVVTGAS
+2179 PRNGEVAVVTGAS
-2192 KGSIATSVVGRLLAG
+2192 KGSIAASVVARLLDG
-2207 GATVVATTSR
+2207 GATVVATTSK
-2217 LDDERLAFYRNL
+2217 LDDERLAFYRGL

-2243 AANMASYTDI
+2243 AANMASYSDI
-2253 DALVEWIGH
+2253 DALVEWIGT

-2268 GPQSIHIKDAL
+2268 GPQSIHVKDAQ

-2289 PRVTGD
+2289 PRVAGD

-2322 RIGAERDIASRLHVV
+2322 KIGAERDIASRLHVV

-2352 YGEAKSALDAVVT
+2352 YGEAKSALDAVVS
-2365 RWNAESSWAQR
+2365 RWHAESSWAAR

-2391 LMGRNDAIVDA
+2391 LMGHNDAIVSA

-2413 DEMAAML
+2413 DQMAAML
-2420 LQLCTVEARAA
+2420 LNLCDVESKVAA
-2431 AAHTPVKADLT
+2431 AGAPIKADLT
-2442 GGLGEAKLD
+2442 GGLADANLD
-2451 MAALAA
+2451 MAELAA
-2457 KAREQAASESDTE
+2457 KAREEHAAKAAEE
-2470 APEVGIGKAISAL
+2470 ADDGPAEGTIAAL
-2483 PSPPRGY
+2483 PSPPRGFR
-2490 LPAPPPPWADLD
+2490 PAPPPAWSDLD
-2502 LDPADLVVI
+2502 VDPADLVVI

-2552 EDDPQPGWYDSES
+2552 EDDPQPGWYDTES
-2565 GDLVDESELV
+2565 GELVDEADLV
-2575 ERYHDTVVRRC
+2575 ERYHDVVVERC

-2594 GAIDPDHASPLL
+2594 GAIGPDHASPLL

-2611 DKDFTFVVS
+2611 DKDFAFVVS
-2620 SEADARAFVQF
+2620 SEADARAFVEF
-2631 DPEHTVVRPVSES
+2631 DPEHTVIRPVPDS
-2644 GDWQVTR
+2644 GDWQVIR

-2661 KTKLSRTVG
+2661 KTKLSRVVG
-2670 AQIPTG
+2670 GQVPSG
-2676 FNPTVYGLSQDMA
+2676 FDPTVWGISPDMA
-2689 NSTDRVALWNIVATV
+2689 SSIDRLAVWNIVATV

-2709 SGFTPTELMRWVH
+2709 AGFSPVEVMRYVH
-2722 PGLVASTQGT
+2722 PSMVGNTMGT
-2732 GMGGMTSMQTM
+2732 GMGGGSSMQTM

-2757 LQEVLPNVVA
+2757 FQEVLPNIVA
-2767 AHVIQSYVGSY
+2767 AHVVQSYIGSY
-2778 GAMVHPVGACATA
+2778 GAMIHPVAACATA

-2802 RVGKAELVVAG
+2802 RLGKAEMVVAG
-2813 GFDDLTLEAVIG
+2813 GIDDLTLEGIIG
-2825 FGDMAATADTAMMRG
+2825 FGDMAATADSATMRG
-2840 RGIHDSK
+2840 KGIHDSK

-2854 RRLGFLEAQGG
+2854 RRLGFVEAQGG

-2870 ARGDLALKMGL
+2870 ARGDLALRMGL
-2881 PVLAVVAYAQSF
+2881 PVLAVVAFAQSF
-2893 ADGVHTSIPAPGLG
+2893 GDGVHTSIPAPGLG
-2907 ALGAGRGGKDSVLAR
+2907 ALGAGRGGKDSPLAR
-2922 SLAKLGVGADDIA
+2922 ALAKLGVTADDVA
-2935 VISKHDTSTLAN
+2935 VISKHGTSTLAN

-2960 SLGRSAGA
+2960 SLGRSPGA
-2968 PLLIVSQKSLTGHAK
+2968 PLFVVSQKSLTGHAK
-2983 GGAAVFQMMGMC
+2983 GGAAVFQMMGLC

-3010 CVDDELTSSAHFVWV
+3010 CVDDELAGSAHFVWV
-3025 RDTLRLGGKFP
+3025 RETLRLGENFP
-3036 LKAGL
+3036 LKAGML
-3041 ITSLGFGH
+3041 TSLGFGH
-3049 VSGLVALVHPQAFV
+3049 VSGLVALVHPQAFI
-3063 ASLKP
+3063 ATLDAD
-3068 EQRADYQQRAEA
+3068 QRADYQRRADA
-3080 RLVAGQ
+3080 RLLAGQ
-3086 RRLMSA
+3086 RRLVSA
-3092 IAGGA
+3092 IAGGP
-3097 PMYERPADRRFGQE
+3097 PMYQRPPDRRFDHDAP
-3111 VSEKRQEAA
+3111 EKRQEAA
-3120 MLLNAAS
+3120 MLLNPAA
-3127 RLGDGDV
+3127 RLGDDDAYEVPAG
-3134 FAIG
+3134 

>member
-1 MTIYEQDGAPRTE
+1 VTIYEHDQVSADRDENTA
-14 LGAGSPSEARGVPAE
+14 EARPD
-29 RAGSARVQSAPALV
+29 ARALV
-43 DRLTAGESYAVA
+43 DRLTAGEPYAVA

-75 VESELATL
+75 IESELATL
-83 VGEVDVLLEP
+83 AGEVDLLLEP
-93 VAEELVVVRPIG
+93 VAKELVVVRPIG
-105 FHPLRWVRALAAE
+105 FEPLRWVRALAAE
-118 DPVPSAKQLT
+118 EPIPSSKQLT
-128 SAAVS
+128 SAAAS

-143 AVRALTRQGL
+143 AVRALARQGM
-153 DLAGTPPVAVV
+153 DLSANPPVAVV
-164 GHSQGMLGV
+164 GHSQGVLGV
-173 ESVKAGGARDIELLA
+173 ESLKAAGARDVELLA
-188 LAQLIG
+188 VAQLVG

-200 ARRRGISI
+200 ARRRGISV

-217 VTNADPEQIYRLLE
+217 VSGADPGRISALLDE
-231 DFSQDVRT
+231 FAQDVRT

-250 RRAVVITGT
+250 RRSVVITGT

-264 RFELYCKQISEKQE
+264 RFQLYCTQITEKEQ
-278 ADRKNKVRGGAVFAP
+278 ADRKNKVRGGDVFAP
-293 VFEPVQVEVGFHSPR
+293 VFEPVQVEVGFHTPR
-308 LADGI
+308 LADGV
-313 DIVAGWAEKTGLDVD
+313 DIVGQWAQKVGLDVE
-328 LARELTE
+328 LARAMTE
-335 AILVRQVDW
+335 AILLRPVDW
-344 VDEIIGVHEAGAR
+344 VDEVTGVKDAGAR

-379 GVGIVPAATRGGQ
+379 GIGIVPAATRGGQ

-399 AVPEVS
+399 ATPEVA
-405 RAWSTYAP
+405 RAWSSYAP
-413 SVVQLPDGRV
+413 SVVSLPDGRV

-473 EIFEARIDELTGLLE
+473 EIFHNRIKELGGLLE
-488 PGRGIQ
+488 PGRTYA

-518 RQSGAPIDGLVI
+518 RASGAPIDGVVV
-530 SAGIPELEDAVE
+530 SAGIPELEEAIE
-542 LIGELNDIGI
+542 LIDELGEAGI

-564 IRSVIRIATEVPTR
+564 IRSVIRIAAEVPAK
-578 PVIVHIEGGRAGGH
+578 PVIMHIEGGRAGGH

-606 SELRSRANITVCV
+606 SELRARPNITVCV
-619 GGGIGTPKRAVD
+619 GSGIGTPERAAE
-631 YLSGRWSETYGFPS
+631 YLSGRWALAYDFPL
-645 MPVDGILVGTAAMA
+645 MPVDGVLVGTAAMA
-659 TLEATTSPS
+659 TKESTTSPS

-673 VDTQGTDQWISAGK
+673 VDIHGTDRWISAGK

-715 LLDEVAGDAEAVAK
+715 LLDQVAGDAEAVAA
-729 RRDELIAAMART
+729 RREELIAAMANT
-741 AKPYFGDVS
+741 AKPYFGDVG
-750 EMTYLQWLDRYVAL
+750 EMTYLQWLRRYVEL
-764 AIGDG
+764 TIGEG
-769 DSTADTAGPGSPW
+769 NSTADTASPGSPW

-788 DRFARMLQR
+788 DRFGQMLQR
-797 AEARLHPQDRGPIE
+797 ADARLHPNDFGSIQ
-811 TLFADTDEH
+811 TLFADSAQ
-820 GARLLEKPQEAIAV
+820 GQALLENPDEAIAA
-834 LVERYP
+834 LAARYP
-840 DAATVALHPADVSFF
+840 DAQIVQLHPADVSFF
-855 NQLCKLVGKPVN
+855 VTLCKTPGKPVN

-898 CIIPGTAAVA
+898 CIIPGTASVA
-908 GITRIDEPVGELLN
+908 GITRHNEPVGELLD
-922 RFEQAAVEDTL
+922 RFEQAAIEEVL
-933 RGGAQPEAVTSR
+933 GAGTQPEPVIAR
-945 RRGRGDL
+945 RQGRTDVSGSL
-952 TGPLATVLDAPDV
+952 GVVLDAPDV
-965 VWAGRMAT
+965 LWAGRAAT
-973 NPVHRIA
+973 NPVHRIGA
-980 GPREWQ
+980 PAEWQ
-986 VHGDISGPEMPR
+986 VHDGPENLC
-998 ATHSSTGARLQ
+998 ATHSSTGARLHT
-1009 VSADDQVV
+1009 DGDQVV
-1017 LSVPI
+1017 LSVPV
-1022 SGTWIEIRFTLPANT
+1022 SGVWIDIRFSLPPTT

-1043 VVRTKDAT
+1043 VVSTDDAAT
-1051 AAMRAVLAIAAG
+1051 AMRAVLAIAAG
-1063 VDGPDALPRVHAGTA
+1063 VDGPAALPPVHDGTA
-1078 TVTAKWNPERV
+1078 TATVKWDPERV

-1094 VTATFGES
+1094 VTATFSES
-1102 LAPGL
+1102 LAPGPA
-1107 TTVPD
+1107 TVPD
-1112 ALVGRCWP
+1112 ALVGHCWP
-1120 AVFAAIGSAVTHTGV
+1120 AVFAVIGSAVTDIGV
-1135 PVIEGL
+1135 PVVEGL

-1151 HLVAPLP
+1151 ALVGKLP
-1158 SVPAELTVTAT
+1158 AAPAELSVAAT
-1169 ASMAF
+1169 ASVAT
-1174 DTEIGRVVPI
+1174 DTEVGRVIPV
-1184 SVTVALK
+1184 SVTIASADGAL
-1191 DGQVLARLAERFAI
+1191 LATLTERFAI
-1205 RGRTGALELADPV
+1205 RGRTGAVELTDPA

-1239 SVVAPVDMRPFAVVS
+1239 TLTAPVDMRPFAAVS
-1254 GDHNP
+1254 RDHNP
-1259 IHTDRSAALLAGLE
+1259 IHTDRAAALLAGLG

-1287 HAVTATDGQARPPAR
+1287 HALTATDGQARPPAR
-1302 LIGWTARFLGM
+1302 LVGWTARFLGM
-1313 VRPGDDVDFR
+1313 VRPGDEVDFR
-1323 VDRVGID
+1323 VDRVGTD
-1330 QGAEVVEVSARVRRG
+1330 QGAEVLEVTARV
-1345 RSEATQ
+1345 
-1351 GAGSASDLVMSA
+1351 GANMVMSA

-1386 GMEVRARSKAAR
+1386 GMEVRARSRAAR
-1398 KVWDTA
+1398 KVWDSA

-1409 DTLGF
+1409 DKLGF
-1414 SVLSVVRDNPTS
+1414 SILHMVRDNPTS

-1433 YHHPDGVL
+1433 YQHPEGVL

-1457 QVAEMREQGAFVED
+1457 QVAEMREQGAFVEG

-1495 ALLEMVFQRG
+1495 ALLETVFHRG
-1505 SKMHDIVPRDELGRS
+1505 SKMHDIVPRDELGNS

-1534 PDADVPAFVADIAE
+1534 DDVDVPAFVEEISE
-1548 RTGEFLEIVNFNLRG
+1548 RAGEFLEIVNFNLRG
-1563 AQYAIAGTVR
+1563 SQYAIAGTVR
-1573 GLEALEAEVERRR
+1573 GLQALEAEVERRR
-1586 ELAGG
+1586 EISGG

-1596 LVPGIDVPFHSKV
+1596 LVPGIDVPFHSRV

-1618 RSLDRVLPHD
+1618 RSLDRVMPRD
-1628 ADPDLIVG
+1628 TDPDLIIG

-1651 DFIQQIRD
+1651 DFIAEIRD

-1671 DYDTWRREQ
+1671 DCDTWRRER
-1680 PREMTRTVFIE
+1680 PREMARMVLIE

-1706 QDLLFTEP
+1706 QDLLFIEE

-1734 VAGLAANTL
+1734 VSGLATNTL

-1749 HSTIEVLNAE
+1749 HSTVEVLNAE

-1773 PDLDGSDDSDAPAS
+1773 PAAVEEMDDETPEVEAATPEPAPA
-1787 DGALK
+1787 A
-1792 PDVAPAVAPTGA
+1792 ATPAA
-1804 GAPSGALKSDV
+1804 APSGA
-1815 APAVAPTGAGAP
+1815 P
-1827 SGALRPDD
+1827 RPDD
-1835 IAFDAAD
+1835 IPFDAAD
-1842 ATLALIALSAKMRVD
+1842 ATVALIALSAKMGID
-1857 QIEELDSIESITD
+1857 QIETLDSIESITD

-1883 GSELN
+1883 GSELD

-1902 LRAQVTKLAR
+1902 LRSQVTKLAR

-1922 DAINDHLR
+1922 DAINDQLR
-1930 SALGPS
+1930 TVLGPS
-1936 GKRPGAIAERVKKFW
+1936 GKRPAAIAERVKKTW
-1951 ELGDGWAKHVTIEVA
+1951 ELGDGWAKHVTVEVA
-1966 LGTREGSS
+1966 LGTREGTS
-1974 VRGGPLGG
+1974 VRGGALGS
-1982 LHDGALTDGAAVEK
+1982 LHGGALADAAAVDK
-1996 VIDAAV
+1996 AIDAAV

-2008 RGTAM
+2008 RGISV
-2013 ALPSSGAGG
+2013 ALPSAGGGG

-2050 VLNQL
+2050 VLDQL
-2055 GLDDPVSAP
+2055 GLDDRVSPP
-2064 AGSIAATEADL
+2064 AAASDGEL
-2075 VDLVSAELGSDWPRL
+2075 VELVSAELGSDWPRL
-2090 VAPVFDGKKAVVFD
+2090 VAPVFDARKAVVFD
-2104 DRWASAREELVKLWL
+2104 DRWASARQDLVTLWL
-2119 LDDGEIDADWARLS
+2119 ADDEEVDADWVRLS
-2133 ERFEGAGHVVA
+2133 GRFEGAGHVVA
-2144 MQATWW
+2144 TQATWW
-2150 QGKSL
+2150 QGKAL
-2155 AAGRQIHASLYG
+2155 AAGRQTHASLYG
-2167 RIAGGA
+2167 RIAAGA
-2173 ENPDKG
+2173 ENPERG
-2179 PHSDEVAVVTGAS
+2179 RYHDEVAVVTGAS
-2192 KGSIATSVVGRLLAG
+2192 NGSIAASVAGRLLDG
-2207 GATVVATTSR
+2207 GATVIATTSR
-2217 LDDERLAFYRNL
+2217 LNDERLAFYRAL

-2234 RYGAALWVV
+2234 RYGAVLWVV
-2243 AANMASYTDI
+2243 PANMASYSDI
-2253 DALVEWIGH
+2253 DALVEWVGN
-2262 EQTESL
+2262 EQIESF
-2268 GPQSIHIKDAL
+2268 GPQSIHIKDAHA
-2279 TPTLLFPFAA
+2279 PTLLFPFAA

-2308 VLLWAVQRLIGGLS
+2308 VLLWAMQRLIGGLS
-2322 RIGAERDIASRLHVV
+2322 AIGAERDIASRLHVV

-2352 YGEAKSALDAVVT
+2352 YGEAKSALDAVVA
-2365 RWNAESSWAQR
+2365 RWKAESSWAAR
-2376 VSLAHAL
+2376 VSLAHAM

-2391 LMGRNDAIVDA
+2391 LMGRNDAIVHA

-2420 LQLCTVEARAA
+2420 LGCCDIESKTLAAGAPITV
-2431 AAHTPVKADLT
+2431 DLT
-2442 GGLGEAKLD
+2442 GGLGDVDLD
-2451 MAALAA
+2451 MTELAA
-2457 KAREQAASESDTE
+2457 QAREQSNTAGGQID
-2470 APEVGIGKAISAL
+2470 EVTPHGTIAAL
-2483 PSPPRGY
+2483 PSPPSGY
-2490 LPAPPPPWADLD
+2490 TPAPPPDFDDLD
-2502 LDPADLVVI
+2502 VEPADLVVV

-2529 EVDNELSA
+2529 EVENELSA

-2552 EDDPQPGWYDSES
+2552 EDDPRPGWYDSES
-2565 GDLVDESELV
+2565 GDLVDEAELV
-2575 ERYHDTVVRRC
+2575 ERYHDTVVARC

-2594 GAIDPDHASPLL
+2594 GAIAPDHASPLL

-2631 DPEHTVVRPVSES
+2631 DPEHTVIRPMPDST
-2644 GDWQVTR
+2644 DWEVTR
-2651 KAGTEIRVPR
+2651 QAGTEVRVPR

-2670 AQIPTG
+2670 GQIPTG
-2676 FNPTVYGLSQDMA
+2676 FDPRVWGITADMA
-2689 NSTDRVALWNIVATV
+2689 TSIDRVALWNIVATV
-2704 DAFLS
+2704 DAFLTA
-2709 SGFTPTELMRWVH
+2709 GFTPAEVMRYVH
-2722 PGLVASTQGT
+2722 PSLVASTQGT
-2732 GMGGMTSMQTM
+2732 GMGGLTSMQTM
-2743 YHGNLLGRNKPNDI
+2743 YHGNLLGRKKPNDI

-2767 AHVIQSYVGSY
+2767 AHVVQSYVGSY
-2778 GAMVHPVGACATA
+2778 GSMIHPVGACATA

-2802 RVGKAELVVAG
+2802 RLGKAELVVAG
-2813 GFDDLTLEAVIG
+2813 GLDDLTLEAIIG
-2825 FGDMAATADTAMMRG
+2825 FGDMAATADTETMRS
-2840 RGIHDSK
+2840 RGISDSK

-2854 RRLGFLEAQGG
+2854 RRLGFVESQGG

-2870 ARGDLALKMGL
+2870 ARGDLAVKMCL
-2881 PVLAVVAYAQSF
+2881 PVLAVVGYAQSF
-2893 ADGVHTSIPAPGLG
+2893 GDGVHTSIPAPGLG
-2907 ALGAGRGGKDSVLAR
+2907 ALGAGRGGKDSPLAR
-2922 SLAKLGVGADDIA
+2922 SLANLGVGADDIA

-2947 DPNETELHERLAD
+2947 DPNETELHERLAAA
-2960 SLGRSAGA
+2960 LGRSEGA
-2968 PLLIVSQKSLTGHAK
+2968 PLFVVSQKSMTGHAK

-2995 QMLRDGVIPP
+2995 QILRDGVIPP

-3010 CVDDELTSSAHFVWV
+3010 CVDDELAGAAHFVWV
-3025 RDTLRLGGKFP
+3025 RDTLRLGGKLP

-3041 ITSLGFGH
+3041 VTSLGFGH
-3049 VSGLVALVHPQAFV
+3049 VSGLIALVHPQAFLAALDPAQR
-3063 ASLKP
+3063 ASYR
-3068 EQRADYQQRAEA
+3068 QRADA
-3080 RLVAGQ
+3080 RLLAGQ
-3086 RRLMSA
+3086 RRLASA
-3092 IAGGA
+3092 IAGGR
-3097 PMYERPADRRFGQE
+3097 PLYERPADRRFDHA

-3120 MLLNAAS
+3120 MLLDTQA
-3127 RLGDGDV
+3127 RLGDDDMYV
-3134 FAIG
+3134 R

>member
-1 MTIYEQDGAPRTE
+1 MTIHEHDRVSADRDGK
-14 LGAGSPSEARGVPAE
+14 SP
-29 RAGSARVQSAPALV
+29 QNTHALV
-43 DRLTAGESYAVA
+43 DRLTAGEPYAVA

-69 LVSSAG
+69 LESSG
-75 VESELATL
+75 GIESDLATL
-83 VGEVDVLLEP
+83 VGEAELLLEP
-93 VAEELVVVRPIG
+93 VAKKLVVVRPIG
-105 FHPLRWVRALAAE
+105 FEPLAWVRALAAE
-118 DPVPSAKQLT
+118 DPVPSDKHLT

-133 VPGVLLTQIA
+133 IPGVLLTQIA
-143 AVRALTRQGL
+143 AVRALARQGM
-153 DLAGTPPVAVV
+153 DWAATPPAAVA
-164 GHSQGMLGV
+164 GHSQGVLAV
-173 ESVKAGGARDIELLA
+173 EALKAAGARDVELLA

-200 ARRRGISI
+200 ARRRGICV

-217 VTNADPEQIYRLLE
+217 VTNADPERIGRLLDE
-231 DFSQDVRT
+231 FAQDVRT

-250 RRAVVITGT
+250 RRSVVITGT

-264 RFELYCKQISEKQE
+264 RFELYCRQISEKEE
-278 ADRKNKVRGGAVFAP
+278 ADRKNKLRGGDVFSP
-293 VFEPVQVEVGFHSPR
+293 VFDPVQVEVGFHTPR

-313 DIVAGWAEKTGLDVD
+313 DIVGGWAEKVGLDVA

-335 AILVRQVDW
+335 SILVSRVDW
-344 VDEIIGVHEAGAR
+344 VEEITRVHDSGAR

-399 AVPEVS
+399 AVPEVA
-405 RAWSTYAP
+405 RAWSSYAP
-413 SVVQLPDGRV
+413 TVVRLPDGGV

-473 EIFEARIDELTGLLE
+473 EVFANRIEELSGLLE
-488 PGRGIQ
+488 PGRTYQ

-518 RQSGAPIDGLVI
+518 RQSGAAIDGLVI
-530 SAGIPELEDAVE
+530 SAGIPDLEEAVE
-542 LIGELNDIGI
+542 LIHELGDVGI

-564 IRSVIRIATEVPTR
+564 IRSVIRIATEVPTK
-578 PVIVHIEGGRAGGH
+578 PVIMHVEGGRAGGH

-606 SELRSRANITVCV
+606 SELRSRPNITVCV
-619 GGGIGTPKRAVD
+619 GGGVGTPERAAE
-631 YLSGRWSETYGFPS
+631 YLSGRWAQVYGFPL
-645 MPVDGILVGTAAMA
+645 MPIDGILVGTAAMA
-659 TLEATTSPS
+659 TEEATTSQS
-668 VKQML
+668 VKRML
-673 VDTQGTDQWISAGK
+673 VETQGTDQWIGAGK

-703 HEIDNAASRCGR
+703 HEIDNSASRCGR
-715 LLDEVAGDAEAVAK
+715 LLDEVAGDADAVAA
-729 RRDELIAAMART
+729 RRDEIIAAMDKT
-741 AKPYFGDVS
+741 AKPYFGDVG
-750 EMTYLQWLDRYVAL
+750 EMTYLQWLRRYVEL
-764 AIGDG
+764 TIGEG
-769 DSTADTAGPGSPW
+769 NSTADTASPGSPW

-788 DRFARMLQR
+788 DRFQLMLQR
-797 AEARLHPQDRGPIE
+797 AEARLHAKDFGPIE
-811 TLFADTDEH
+811 TLFDAED
-820 GARLLEKPQEAIAV
+820 LLETPHEAIAT
-834 LVERYP
+834 LLAHYP
-840 DAATVALHPADVSFF
+840 DADSVQLHPADVPFF
-855 NQLCKLVGKPVN
+855 VTLCKTLGKPVN

-892 YDADQV
+892 YAADQV
-898 CIIPGTAAVA
+898 CIIPGIAAVA
-908 GITRIDEPVGELLN
+908 GITRTDEPVGELLD
-922 RFEQAAVEDTL
+922 RFERAAVDEVL
-933 RGGAQPEAVTSR
+933 ASGAKPRAVTSR
-945 RRGRGDL
+945 RRGRADVS
-952 TGPLATVLDAPDV
+952 GPLAVVLDAPDV
-965 VWAGRMAT
+965 QWAGRTAI

-980 GPREWQ
+980 DPGDWL
-986 VHGDISGPEMPR
+986 VHDGPESRR
-998 ATHSSTGARLQ
+998 ATHSSTGARLH
-1009 VSADDQVV
+1009 VDGDSSDEHVV
-1017 LSVPI
+1017 LSVPV
-1022 SGTWIEIRFTLPANT
+1022 SGTWIDIPFTLPPNT
-1037 VDGGAP
+1037 VDGGSP
-1043 VVRTKDAT
+1043 VVSTEDAAT
-1051 AAMRAVLAIAAG
+1051 AMRAVLAIAAG
-1063 VDGPDALPRVHAGTA
+1063 VDGPEFLPPVTDGTA
-1078 TVTAKWNPERV
+1078 TLTVDWDPERV

-1094 VTATFGES
+1094 VTAIFSES
-1102 LAPGL
+1102 LAPSL

-1112 ALVGRCWP
+1112 ALVGPCWP
-1120 AVFAAIGSAVTHTGV
+1120 AVFAAIGSAVTAAGV
-1135 PVIEGL
+1135 PVVEGL

-1151 HLVAPLP
+1151 RVVGKLP
-1158 SVPAELTVTAT
+1158 AVPAQLTIAAT
-1169 ASMAF
+1169 ALPAV
-1174 DTEIGRVVPI
+1174 DTDIGRVVPV
-1184 SVTVALK
+1184 SVKITGA
-1191 DGQVLARLAERFAI
+1191 DGAVIASLSERFAI
-1205 RGRTGALELADPV
+1205 LGRTGTAELNEPA

-1224 SDNATD
+1224 SENATD

-1239 SVVAPVDMRPFAVVS
+1239 TLTAPVDMRPFAEVS

-1259 IHTDRSAALLAGLE
+1259 IHTDRAAALLAGLE

-1287 HAVTATDGQARPPAR
+1287 HAATATDGRARPPAR

-1313 VRPGDDVDFR
+1313 VRPGDEVAFR

-1330 QGAEVVEVSARVRRG
+1330 RGAEVLEVAARVG
-1345 RSEATQ
+1345 
-1351 GAGSASDLVMSA
+1351 SDLVMSA
-1363 TARLAAPKT
+1363 TARLDSPKT

-1380 IQYKGM
+1380 IQHKGM
-1386 GMEVRARSKAAR
+1386 GMEVRARSRAAR

-1409 DTLGF
+1409 ETLGF
-1414 SVLSVVRDNPTS
+1414 SVLHVVRDNPTS

-1433 YHHPDGVL
+1433 YNHPEGVL

-1457 QVAEMREQGAFVED
+1457 QVAEMREQGAFVEG
-1471 AIACGHS
+1471 AMACGHS

-1490 VYELE
+1490 IYELE
-1495 ALLEMVFQRG
+1495 ALLEVVFHRG

-1534 PDADVPAFVADIAE
+1534 PDDEVPAFVADIAVN
-1548 RTGEFLEIVNFNLRG
+1548 TGEFLEIVNFNLRG
-1563 AQYAIAGTVR
+1563 SQYAIAGTVR

-1586 ELAGG
+1586 ELSGG

-1596 LVPGIDVPFHSKV
+1596 LVPGIDVPFHSRV
-1609 LRVGVAEFR
+1609 LRVGVADFR
-1618 RSLDRVLPHD
+1618 RSLERVMPRD
-1628 ADPDLIVG
+1628 KDPDIIIG

-1641 LVPRPFSLDR
+1641 LVPRPFTLDR
-1651 DFIQQIRD
+1651 DFIQEIRD

-1671 DYDTWRREQ
+1671 DYDTWRNDK
-1680 PREMTRTVFIE
+1680 PRELARKVLIE

-1706 QDLLFTEP
+1706 QDLLFTEE

-1727 GVKSSPT
+1727 GVKSAPT
-1734 VAGLAANTL
+1734 VAGLATNTL

-1749 HSTIEVLNAE
+1749 HSTVEVLNAE

-1773 PDLDGSDDSDAPAS
+1773 PEAEEADDSDSAAAE
-1787 DGALK
+1787 GALT
-1792 PDVAPAVAPTGA
+1792 PDVAPAVAPATA
-1804 GAPSGALKSDV
+1804 GAPSGA
-1815 APAVAPTGAGAP
+1815 P
-1827 SGALRPDD
+1827 RPDD
-1835 IAFDAAD
+1835 IPFDAAD
-1842 ATLALIALSAKMRVD
+1842 ATSAMIALSAKMRLD
-1857 QIEELDSIESITD
+1857 QIEQLDSIESITD

-1902 LRAQVTKLAR
+1902 LRSQVTKLAR

-1922 DAINDHLR
+1922 DAINDQLR
-1930 SALGPS
+1930 TVLGPS
-1936 GKRPGAIAERVKKFW
+1936 GKRPVAIAERVNKVW
-1951 ELGDGWAKHVTIEVA
+1951 ELGDGWTKHVTVEVA
-1966 LGTREGSS
+1966 LGTREGTS
-1974 VRGGPLGG
+1974 VRGGALGH
-1982 LHDGALTDGAAVEK
+1982 LHEGALADAASVDK

-2002 AAVAAR
+2002 TSVAAR
-2008 RGTAM
+2008 HGISVT
-2013 ALPSSGAGG
+2013 LPSSGGGGG
-2022 ATVDAAALSEF
+2022 ATIDAAALSEF
-2033 TEQITGRDGVL
+2033 TDQITGRDGVL

-2055 GLDDPVSAP
+2055 GLDDPVGGSP
-2064 AGSIAATEADL
+2064 ATTDAELIDL
-2075 VDLVSAELGSDWPRL
+2075 VTVELGADWPRL
-2090 VAPVFDGKKAVVFD
+2090 VAPVFDAKKAVLFD
-2104 DRWASAREELVKLWL
+2104 DRWASAREDLVRLWL
-2119 LDDGEIDADWARLS
+2119 TDEGDIDAQWLS
-2133 ERFEGAGHVVA
+2133 LSNRFEGAGHVVA
-2144 MQATWW
+2144 TQATWW
-2150 QGKSL
+2150 QGKAL

-2167 RIAGGA
+2167 RIAAGA
-2173 ENPDKG
+2173 ENPDPG
-2179 PHSDEVAVVTGAS
+2179 PHSTEVAVVTGAS
-2192 KGSIATSVVGRLLAG
+2192 KGSIAASVVARLLDG
-2207 GATVVATTSR
+2207 GATVIATTSK
-2217 LDDERLAFYRNL
+2217 LDDERLAFYRGL

-2243 AANMASYTDI
+2243 PANMASYSDI
-2253 DALVEWIGH
+2253 DALVEWVGNQ
-2262 EQTESL
+2262 QTESL
-2268 GPQSIHIKDAL
+2268 GPQSIHIKDAQ

-2289 PRVTGD
+2289 PRVAGD
-2295 LSEAGSR
+2295 LSDAGSR
-2302 AEMEMK
+2302 SEIEMK
-2308 VLLWAVQRLIGGLS
+2308 VLLWAVQRLVGGLS

-2352 YGEAKSALDAVVT
+2352 YGEAKSALDALVS
-2365 RWNAESSWAQR
+2365 RWHAESSWASR

-2391 LMGRNDAIVDA
+2391 LMGHNDAIVTA

-2420 LQLCTVEARAA
+2420 LDLCDPESKLAA
-2431 AAHTPVKADLT
+2431 AGAPITADLT
-2442 GGLGEAKLD
+2442 GGLGDADID
-2451 MAALAA
+2451 MAELAA
-2457 KAREQAASESDTE
+2457 KAREQATSETE
-2470 APEVGIGKAISAL
+2470 ADGPAAEGTIAAL
-2483 PSPPRGY
+2483 PSPPRGFT
-2490 LPAPPPPWADLD
+2490 PAPPPSWDDLD
-2502 LDPADLVVI
+2502 VDPADLVVI
-2511 VGGAELGPYGS
+2511 VGGAEIGPYGS
-2522 SRTRFEM
+2522 SRTRFEI

-2552 EDDPQPGWYDSES
+2552 EDDPQPGWYDSQS

-2575 ERYHDTVVRRC
+2575 ERYHDAVVERC

-2611 DKDFTFVVS
+2611 DKDLSFVVS
-2620 SEADARAFVQF
+2620 SQAEARSFAEF
-2631 DPEHTVVRPVSES
+2631 DPEHTVVRPVPDSS
-2644 GDWQVTR
+2644 DWQVTR

-2676 FNPTVYGLSQDMA
+2676 FDPTVWGVSPDMA
-2689 NSTDRVALWNIVATV
+2689 TSIDRVALWNIVATV

-2709 SGFTPTELMRWVH
+2709 AGFSPAELMRWVH
-2722 PGLVASTQGT
+2722 PSLVASTQGT

-2767 AHVIQSYVGSY
+2767 AHVVQSYVGSY
-2778 GAMVHPVGACATA
+2778 GAMIHPVAACATA

-2802 RVGKAELVVAG
+2802 RLGKAELVVAG
-2813 GFDDLTLEAVIG
+2813 GLDDLTLEAIIG
-2825 FGDMAATADTAMMRG
+2825 FGDMAATADTSMMRG

-2854 RRLGFLEAQGG
+2854 RRLGFVEAQGG

-2870 ARGDLALKMGL
+2870 ARGDLALRMGL
-2881 PVLAVVAYAQSF
+2881 PVLAVVAFAQSF
-2893 ADGVHTSIPAPGLG
+2893 GDGVHTSIPAPGLG
-2907 ALGAGRGGKDSVLAR
+2907 ALGAGRGGKDSPLAR
-2922 SLAKLGVGADDIA
+2922 ALAKLGVTADDVA

-2960 SLGRSAGA
+2960 SLGRSPGA
-2968 PLLIVSQKSLTGHAK
+2968 PLFVVSQKSLTGHAK
-2983 GGAAVFQMMGMC
+2983 GGAAVFQTMGLC

-3010 CVDDELTSSAHFVWV
+3010 CVDDELAGSAHFVWV
-3025 RDTLRLGGKFP
+3025 RETLRLGGKFP
-3036 LKAGL
+3036 LKAGML
-3041 ITSLGFGH
+3041 TSLGFGH
-3049 VSGLVALVHPQAFV
+3049 VSGLVALVHPQAFI
-3063 ASLKP
+3063 AALDP
-3068 EQRADYQQRAEA
+3068 EQRADYRRRADA
-3080 RLVAGQ
+3080 RLLAGQ
-3086 RRLMSA
+3086 RRLVSA

-3097 PMYERPADRRFGQE
+3097 PMYQRPPDRRFDHDAP
-3111 VSEKRQEAA
+3111 EKPQEAA
-3120 MLLNAAS
+3120 MLLNPDA
-3127 RLGDGDV
+3127 RLGGSDIYEAYQGS
-3134 FAIG
+3134 AG

>member
-1 MTIYEQDGAPRTE
+1 MTIHEHDRV
-14 LGAGSPSEARGVPAE
+14 SAE
-29 RAGSARVQSAPALV
+29 RDGQGPQGGKHPAGDTHALV
-43 DRLTAGESYAVA
+43 DRLTAGEPYAVA

-75 VESELATL
+75 IESDLAGL
-83 VGEVDVLLEP
+83 VGEVELLLEP
-93 VAEELVVVRPIG
+93 VAKELVVVRPIG
-105 FHPLRWVRALAAE
+105 FEPLTWVRALAAE
-118 DPVPSAKQLT
+118 DPIPSNKHLT

-133 VPGVLLTQIA
+133 IPGVLLTQIA
-143 AVRALTRQGL
+143 AVRALARQGM
-153 DLAGTPPVAVV
+153 DLSATPPVAVA
-164 GHSQGMLGV
+164 GHSQGVLAV
-173 ESVKAGGARDIELLA
+173 EALKGGGARDVELLA

-200 ARRRGISI
+200 ARRRGISV

-217 VTNADPEQIYRLLE
+217 VTNADPERISRLLDE
-231 DFSQDVRT
+231 FAQDVRT

-250 RRAVVITGT
+250 RRSVVITGT

-264 RFELYCKQISEKQE
+264 RFELYCQQISEKEE
-278 ADRKNKVRGGAVFAP
+278 ADRKNKLRGGDVFSP
-293 VFEPVQVEVGFHSPR
+293 VFDPVQVEVGFHTPR

-313 DIVAGWAEKTGLDVD
+313 DIVGAWAEKVGLDVA

-335 AILVRQVDW
+335 SILVRPVDW
-344 VDEIIGVHEAGAR
+344 VQEITRVNDAGAR

-399 AVPEVS
+399 AVPEVA
-405 RAWSTYAP
+405 RAWSSYAP
-413 SVVQLPDGRV
+413 TLVRLPDGRV

-473 EIFEARIDELTGLLE
+473 EIFANRIDELSGLLE
-488 PGRGIQ
+488 DGRTYQ

-518 RQSGAPIDGLVI
+518 RQSGAAIDGLVI
-530 SAGIPELEDAVE
+530 SAGIPELEEAVE
-542 LIGELNDIGI
+542 LIEELGDVGI

-564 IRSVIRIATEVPTR
+564 IRSVIRIATEVSTK
-578 PVIVHIEGGRAGGH
+578 PVIAHIEGGRAGGH

-606 SELRSRANITVCV
+606 SELRSRSNITVCV
-619 GGGIGTPKRAVD
+619 GGGIGTPERAAD
-631 YLSGRWSETYGFPS
+631 YLSGRWAQAYGFPL
-645 MPVDGILVGTAAMA
+645 MPIDGILVGTAAMA
-659 TLEATTSPS
+659 AKEATTSPS
-668 VKQML
+668 VKRML
-673 VDTQGTDQWISAGK
+673 VETQGTDQWIGAGK
-687 AQGGMASS
+687 ASGGMASS

-703 HEIDNAASRCGR
+703 HEIDNSASRCGR
-715 LLDEVAGDAEAVAK
+715 LLDEVAGDADAVAQ
-729 RRDELIAAMART
+729 RRDEIIAAMATT
-741 AKPYFGDVS
+741 AKPYFGDAG
-750 EMTYLQWLDRYVAL
+750 EMTYLQWLQRYVEL

-769 DSTADTAGPGSPW
+769 DSTADTASPGSPW

-788 DRFARMLQR
+788 DRFQQMLQR
-797 AEARLHPQDRGPIE
+797 AEARLHPKDFGPIE
-811 TLFADTDEH
+811 TLFNDE
-820 GARLLEKPQEAIAV
+820 ALLENPGAAID
-834 LVERYP
+834 LLLERYP
-840 DAATVALHPADVSFF
+840 DAETVQLHPADVPFF
-855 NQLCKLVGKPVN
+855 VTLCKTVGKPVN

-908 GITRIDEPVGELLN
+908 GITRMDEPVGELLD
-922 RFEQAAVEDTL
+922 RFEQAAVDEALAAGIEPT
-933 RGGAQPEAVTSR
+933 AVTSR
-945 RRGRGDL
+945 RTGRADV
-952 TGPLATVLDAPDV
+952 TGPLAVVLDAPDV
-965 VWAGRMAT
+965 QWAGRTAI

-980 GPREWQ
+980 DPSEWL
-986 VHGDISGPEMPR
+986 VHGDSEGPESRR

-1009 VSADDQVV
+1009 VEGDRVV
-1017 LSVPI
+1017 LSVPV
-1022 SGTWIEIRFTLPANT
+1022 SGVWVEIPFTLPPNT
-1037 VDGGAP
+1037 VDGATP
-1043 VVRTKDAT
+1043 VVSTDDAAT
-1051 AAMRAVLAIAAG
+1051 AMRSVLAIAAG
-1063 VDGPDALPRVHAGTA
+1063 VDGPEFMPPVTDGTA
-1078 TVTAKWNPERV
+1078 TVTVDWDPERV

-1094 VTATFGES
+1094 VTATFGEP
-1102 LAPGL
+1102 LAPSL

-1112 ALVGRCWP
+1112 ALVGPCWP
-1120 AVFAAIGSAVTHTGV
+1120 AVFSAIGSAVTDTGI
-1135 PVIEGL
+1135 PVVEGL

-1151 HLVAPLP
+1151 HMVGALP
-1158 SVPAELTVTAT
+1158 KNPAQLTITAT
-1169 ASMAF
+1169 ALAAA
-1174 DTEIGRVVPI
+1174 DTDMGRVVPV
-1184 SVTVALK
+1184 SVTIAGA
-1191 DGQVLARLAERFAI
+1191 DGEVIATLDERFAI
-1205 RGRTGALELADPV
+1205 LGRTGAAELADPV

-1224 SDNATD
+1224 SENATD

-1239 SVVAPVDMRPFAVVS
+1239 TTTAPVDMRPFAVVS

-1259 IHTDRSAALLAGLE
+1259 IHTDRAAALLAGLE

-1313 VRPGDDVDFR
+1313 VRPGDEVAFR

-1330 QGAEVVEVSARVRRG
+1330 QGAEVLEVTAKVK
-1345 RSEATQ
+1345 
-1351 GAGSASDLVMSA
+1351 SDLVMSA
-1363 TARLAAPKT
+1363 TARLAAPHT

-1380 IQYKGM
+1380 IQHKGM
-1386 GMEVRARSKAAR
+1386 GMDVRARSKAAR
-1398 KVWDTA
+1398 KVWDKA

-1414 SVLSVVRDNPTS
+1414 SVLHVVRDNPTS
-1426 IIASGVH
+1426 IIASGVP
-1433 YHHPDGVL
+1433 YNHPEGVL

-1490 VYELE
+1490 IYELE
-1495 ALLEMVFQRG
+1495 ALLETVFHRG

-1534 PDADVPAFVADIAE
+1534 PDDEVPGFVAGIAE
-1548 RTGEFLEIVNFNLRG
+1548 STGEFLEIVNFNLRG
-1563 AQYAIAGTVR
+1563 SQYAIAGTVR

-1586 ELAGG
+1586 EITGG
-1591 RRSFI
+1591 KRSFI
-1596 LVPGIDVPFHSKV
+1596 LVPGIDVPFHSRV

-1618 RSLDRVLPHD
+1618 RSLDRVMPRD
-1628 ADPDLIVG
+1628 KDPDVIIG

-1641 LVPRPFSLDR
+1641 LVPRPFTLDR
-1651 DFIQQIRD
+1651 DFIQEIRD
-1659 LVPAEPLDEILA
+1659 LVPAEPLDPILA
-1671 DYDTWRREQ
+1671 DYDTWLAERRI
-1680 PREMTRTVFIE
+1680 EMARTVLIE

-1706 QDLLFTEP
+1706 QDLLFTEE

-1727 GVKSSPT
+1727 GVKSAPT
-1734 VAGLAANTL
+1734 VAGLATNTL

-1749 HSTIEVLNAE
+1749 HSTVEVLNAE

-1773 PDLDGSDDSDAPAS
+1773 PEPEVDEVAVEAPEASGSPVEAAPA
-1787 DGALK
+1787 
-1792 PDVAPAVAPTGA
+1792 APAPAA
-1804 GAPSGALKSDV
+1804 AASG
-1815 APAVAPTGAGAP
+1815 P
-1827 SGALRPDD
+1827 RPDD
-1835 IAFDAAD
+1835 IGFDAAD
-1842 ATLALIALSAKMRVD
+1842 ATLALIALSAKMRID

-1922 DAINDHLR
+1922 DAINDQLR
-1930 SALGPS
+1930 TVLGPS
-1936 GKRPGAIAERVKKFW
+1936 GKRPAAIAERVKKTW
-1951 ELGDGWAKHVTIEVA
+1951 ELGEGWAKHVTVEVA
-1966 LGTREGSS
+1966 LGTREGTS
-1974 VRGGPLGG
+1974 VRGGAMGH
-1982 LHDGALTDGAAVEK
+1982 LHEGALADAAAVDK
-1996 VIDAAV
+1996 AIDAAV
-2002 AAVAAR
+2002 ASVAAR
-2008 RGTAM
+2008 HGISV
-2013 ALPSSGAGG
+2013 ALPSSSGGGGG
-2022 ATVDAAALSEF
+2022 ATIDAAALGEF
-2033 TEQITGRDGVL
+2033 TAQITGRDGVL

-2055 GLDDPVSAP
+2055 GLDDPVSASP
-2064 AGSIAATEADL
+2064 AATDAELIDL
-2075 VDLVSAELGSDWPRL
+2075 VTAELGADWPRL
-2090 VAPVFDGKKAVVFD
+2090 VAPVFEPKKAVLFD
-2104 DRWASAREELVKLWL
+2104 DRWASAREDLVKLWL
-2119 LDDGEIDADWARLS
+2119 TDEGDIDARWVELS

-2144 MQATWW
+2144 TQATWW
-2150 QGKSL
+2150 QGKAL
-2155 AAGRQIHASLYG
+2155 AAGRQIHASLFG
-2167 RIAGGA
+2167 RIAAGA
-2173 ENPDKG
+2173 ENPDPG
-2179 PHSDEVAVVTGAS
+2179 PYAHEVAVVTGAS
-2192 KGSIATSVVGRLLAG
+2192 KGSIAASVVARLLDG
-2207 GATVVATTSR
+2207 GATVIATTSK
-2217 LDDERLAFYRNL
+2217 LDDERLAFYRGL

-2243 AANMASYTDI
+2243 AANMASYSDI
-2253 DALVEWIGH
+2253 DALVEWVGT
-2262 EQTESL
+2262 EQSESL
-2268 GPQSIHIKDAL
+2268 GPQSIHIKDAQ

-2289 PRVTGD
+2289 PRVVGD

-2302 AEMEMK
+2302 SEMEMK

-2322 RIGAERDIASRLHVV
+2322 KIGAERDIASRLHVV

-2352 YGEAKSALDAVVT
+2352 YGEAKSALDALVS
-2365 RWNAESSWAQR
+2365 RWHAESSWAAR

-2391 LMGRNDAIVDA
+2391 LMGHNDAIVDA

-2420 LQLCTVEARAA
+2420 LALCDIESKVAA
-2431 AAHTPVKADLT
+2431 AAEPIKADLT
-2442 GGLGEAKLD
+2442 GGLGEANLD
-2451 MAALAA
+2451 MAELAA
-2457 KAREQAASESDTE
+2457 KARERSASGEDDDPE
-2470 APEVGIGKAISAL
+2470 APEAEGSIAAL

-2490 LPAPPPPWADLD
+2490 SPAPPPEWADLD
-2502 LDPADLVVI
+2502 VDLNDLVVI

-2529 EVDNELSA
+2529 EVAGELSA

-2546 TGLIRW
+2546 TGLVKW
-2552 EDDPQPGWYDSES
+2552 EDDPQPGWYDTES

-2575 ERYHDTVVRRC
+2575 DRYHDAVVERC

-2611 DKDFTFVVS
+2611 DKDFSFVVS
-2620 SEADARAFVQF
+2620 SEADARAFVEF
-2631 DPEHTVVRPVSES
+2631 DPEHTVARPVPDSS
-2644 GDWQVTR
+2644 DWEVIR

-2676 FNPTVYGLSQDMA
+2676 FDPTVWGITPDMA
-2689 NSTDRVALWNIVATV
+2689 NSIDRVALWNIVATV

-2709 SGFTPTELMRWVH
+2709 SGFTPTELLRWVH
-2722 PGLVASTQGT
+2722 PSLVASTQGT

-2743 YHGNLLGRNKPNDI
+2743 YHGNLLGRAKPNDI

-2767 AHVIQSYVGSY
+2767 AHVMQSYVGGY
-2778 GAMVHPVGACATA
+2778 GAMVHPVAACATV

-2802 RVGKAELVVAG
+2802 RLGKAEFVVAG
-2813 GFDDLTLEAVIG
+2813 GFDDLTLEAIIG
-2825 FGDMAATADTAMMRG
+2825 FGDMAATADTEMMRAK
-2840 RGIHDSK
+2840 GISDSK
-2847 FSRPNDR
+2847 FSRANDR

-2870 ARGDLALKMGL
+2870 ANGALAAKMGL
-2881 PVLAVVAYAQSF
+2881 PVLAVVGYAQSF
-2893 ADGVHTSIPAPGLG
+2893 ADGMHTSIPAPGLG
-2907 ALGAGRGGKDSVLAR
+2907 GLGAGRGGKDSQLAR

-2935 VISKHDTSTLAN
+2935 VVSKHDTSTLAN

-2960 SLGRSAGA
+2960 SMGRSPGN
-2968 PLLIVSQKSLTGHAK
+2968 PLFVVSQKTLTGHSK
-2983 GGAAVFQMMGMC
+2983 GGAAAFQLMGLC

-3010 CVDDELTSSAHFVWV
+3010 CVDDELATAGHFVWV
-3025 RDTLRLGGKFP
+3025 REALDLRGKFP

-3041 ITSLGFGH
+3041 VTSLGFGH
-3049 VSGLVALVHPQAFV
+3049 VSGLIALVHPQAFI
-3063 ASLKP
+3063 AALDPADRDGYRKRA
-3068 EQRADYQQRAEA
+3068 EQR
-3080 RLVAGQ
+3080 LLAGQ
-3086 RRLMSA
+3086 RRLASA
-3092 IAGGA
+3092 IAGGR
-3097 PMYERPADRRFGQE
+3097 PMYEKPADRRFNHDE
-3111 VSEKRQEAA
+3111 PEKRQEAA
-3120 MLLNAAS
+3120 MLLNADA
-3127 RLGDGDV
+3127 RLGEDDLYVG
-3134 FAIG
+3134 

>member
-1 MTIYEQDGAPRTE
+1 VTIHEHDRVSADRDGN
-14 LGAGSPSEARGVPAE
+14 SPH
-29 RAGSARVQSAPALV
+29 SAHALV
-43 DRLTAGESYAVA
+43 DRLTAGEPYAIA

-75 VESELATL
+75 IETDLATL
-83 VGEVDVLLEP
+83 VGEVEMLLEP
-93 VAEELVVVRPIG
+93 VAKELVVVRPIG
-105 FHPLRWVRALAAE
+105 FEPLRWVRALAAE
-118 DPVPSAKQLT
+118 DPVPSDKHLT

-133 VPGVLLTQIA
+133 IPGVLLTQIA
-143 AVRALTRQGL
+143 AARALARQGM
-153 DLAGTPPVAVV
+153 DWTATPPVAVV
-164 GHSQGMLGV
+164 GHSQGVLAV
-173 ESVKAGGARDIELLA
+173 EAFNAAGARDIELLA

-200 ARRRGISI
+200 ARRRGISV
-208 LGDRPPMVS
+208 LGNRPPMVS
-217 VTNADPEQIYRLLE
+217 VTNADPERIRRLLD
-231 DFSQDVRT
+231 DFAQDVRT

-250 RRAVVITGT
+250 RRSVVITGT

-264 RFELYCKQISEKQE
+264 RFELYCQQISEKEE
-278 ADRKNKVRGGAVFAP
+278 ADRKNKVRGGDVFAP
-293 VFEPVQVEVGFHSPR
+293 VFDPVRVEVGFHTPR

-313 DIVAGWAEKTGLDVD
+313 DIVGAWAEKVGLDVA
-328 LARELTE
+328 LARKLTE
-335 AILVRQVDW
+335 AILVSGVDW
-344 VDEIIGVHEAGAR
+344 VDEITGVHRAGAR

-379 GVGIVPAATRGGQ
+379 GIGIVPAATRGGQ

-399 AVPEVS
+399 ATPEVA

-413 SVVQLPDGRV
+413 GVVRLPDGRV

-473 EIFEARIDELTGLLE
+473 EIFADRIEELSGLLE
-488 PGRGIQ
+488 PGRTYQ

-518 RQSGAPIDGLVI
+518 RQSGAAIDGLVI
-530 SAGIPELEDAVE
+530 SAGIPDLEEAVE
-542 LIGELNDIGI
+542 LIHELNDVGI

-564 IRSVIRIATEVPTR
+564 IRSVIRIATEVPTK
-578 PVIVHIEGGRAGGH
+578 PVIMHVEGGRAGGH

-606 SELRSRANITVCV
+606 SELRSRPNITVCV
-619 GGGIGTPKRAVD
+619 GGGIGTPERAAE
-631 YLSGRWSETYGFPS
+631 YLSGRWAEAYGFPL
-645 MPVDGILVGTAAMA
+645 MPIDGILVGTAAMA
-659 TLEATTSPS
+659 TKESTTSRS
-668 VKQML
+668 VKRML
-673 VDTQGTDQWISAGK
+673 VETTGTDQWISAGK

-703 HEIDNAASRCGR
+703 HEIDNSASRCGR
-715 LLDEVAGDAEAVAK
+715 LLDEVAGDAEAVAE
-729 RRDELIAAMART
+729 RRDEIIAAMANT
-741 AKPYFGDVS
+741 AKPYFGDVA
-750 EMTYLQWLDRYVAL
+750 EMTYLQWLRRYVEL
-764 AIGDG
+764 AIGEG
-769 DSTADTAGPGSPW
+769 DSTADTASPGSPW

-788 DRFARMLQR
+788 DRFQQMLQR
-797 AEARLHPQDRGPIE
+797 AEARLHPKDFGPIE
-811 TLFADTDEH
+811 TAFADGE
-820 GARLLEKPQEAIAV
+820 LLESPEAAIDLLLA
-834 LVERYP
+834 RYP
-840 DAATVALHPADVSFF
+840 DAETVQLHPADVPFF
-855 NQLCKLVGKPVN
+855 VTLCKTLGKPVN

-908 GITRIDEPVGELLN
+908 GITRMDEPVGELLD
-922 RFEQAAVEDTL
+922 RFEQAAINEAL
-933 RGGAQPEAVTSR
+933 EALASSGAEPRAVTSR
-945 RRGRGDL
+945 RRGRADV
-952 TGPLATVLDAPDV
+952 TGPLAVMLDAPDV
-965 VWAGRMAT
+965 QWAGRTTT

-980 GPREWQ
+980 DPGDWL
-986 VHGDISGPEMPR
+986 VHDGPESQR
-998 ATHSSTGARLQ
+998 ATHSSTGARLE
-1009 VSADDQVV
+1009 VNGDGVM
-1017 LSVPI
+1017 LSVPV
-1022 SGTWIEIRFTLPANT
+1022 SGAWVDIPFRLPANT
-1037 VDGGAP
+1037 IDGGTP
-1043 VVRTKDAT
+1043 VVSTEDAT
-1051 AAMRAVLAIAAG
+1051 TAMRAVLAIAAG
-1063 VDGPDALPRVHAGTA
+1063 VDGPDFLPAVTDGTA
-1078 TVTAKWNPERV
+1078 TLTVDWDPERV

-1094 VTATFGES
+1094 VTATFGEP
-1102 LAPGL
+1102 LAPSL

-1112 ALVGRCWP
+1112 ALVGPCWP
-1120 AVFAAIGSAVTHTGV
+1120 AVFAAIGAAVTDSGI
-1135 PVIEGL
+1135 PVVEGL

-1151 HLVAPLP
+1151 HVVGALP
-1158 SVPAELTVTAT
+1158 TVRAQLTVIAT
-1169 ASMAF
+1169 ASGAV
-1174 DTEIGRVVPI
+1174 DTDMGRVVPV
-1184 SVTVALK
+1184 SVTITSA
-1191 DGQVLARLAERFAI
+1191 DGAVIATLAERFAI
-1205 RGRTGALELADPV
+1205 LGRTGAAELTDPV

-1224 SDNATD
+1224 SQNATD

-1239 SVVAPVDMRPFAVVS
+1239 TLAAPVDMRPFAVVS

-1259 IHTDRSAALLAGLE
+1259 IHTDRAAALLAGLE

-1287 HAVTATDGQARPPAR
+1287 HAATATDGKARPPAR
-1302 LIGWTARFLGM
+1302 LVGWTARFLGM
-1313 VRPGDDVDFR
+1313 VRPGDEVDFR

-1330 QGAEVVEVSARVRRG
+1330 QGAEVLEVAARVG
-1345 RSEATQ
+1345 
-1351 GAGSASDLVMSA
+1351 SDLVMSA
-1363 TARLAAPKT
+1363 TARLGSPRT

-1380 IQYKGM
+1380 IQHKGM

-1398 KVWDTA
+1398 KVWDAA

-1409 DTLGF
+1409 ETLGF
-1414 SVLSVVRDNPTS
+1414 SVLHVVRDNPTS

-1433 YHHPDGVL
+1433 YNHPEGVL

-1457 QVAEMREQGAFVED
+1457 QVAEMREQGAFVEG

-1490 VYELE
+1490 IYELE
-1495 ALLEMVFQRG
+1495 ALLEMVFHRG

-1534 PDADVPAFVADIAE
+1534 PDEEVPAFVAGIAE
-1548 RTGEFLEIVNFNLRG
+1548 STGEFLEIVNFNLRG
-1563 AQYAIAGTVR
+1563 SQYAIAGTVR

-1586 ELAGG
+1586 ELSGG

-1596 LVPGIDVPFHSKV
+1596 LVPGIDVPFHSRV
-1609 LRVGVAEFR
+1609 LRVGVADFR
-1618 RSLDRVLPHD
+1618 RALERVMPRD
-1628 ADPDLIVG
+1628 KDPDIIVG

-1641 LVPRPFSLDR
+1641 LVPRPFTLDR
-1651 DFIQQIRD
+1651 DFVQEIRD

-1671 DYDTWRREQ
+1671 DYDTWRRER
-1680 PREMTRTVFIE
+1680 PAELARKLLIE

-1706 QDLLFTEP
+1706 QDLLFTEE

-1727 GVKSSPT
+1727 GVKSAPT
-1734 VAGLAANTL
+1734 VAGLATNTL
-1743 KLPEYA
+1743 KLAEYA
-1749 HSTIEVLNAE
+1749 HSTVEVLNAE

-1773 PDLDGSDDSDAPAS
+1773 PEPEDEVAADDSAAATAEAPETASAAPVSAPA
-1787 DGALK
+1787 
-1792 PDVAPAVAPTGA
+1792 
-1804 GAPSGALKSDV
+1804 APSGA
-1815 APAVAPTGAGAP
+1815 A
-1827 SGALRPDD
+1827 RPDD

-1842 ATLALIALSAKMRVD
+1842 ATLALIALSAKMRID
-1857 QIEELDSIESITD
+1857 QIEQLDSIESITD

-1902 LRAQVTKLAR
+1902 LRSQVTKLAR

-1922 DAINDHLR
+1922 DAINDQLR
-1930 SALGPS
+1930 TVLGPS
-1936 GKRPGAIAERVKKFW
+1936 GKRPAAIAERVKKTW
-1951 ELGDGWAKHVTIEVA
+1951 ELGDGWAKHVTVEAA
-1966 LGTREGSS
+1966 LGTREGTSG
-1974 VRGGPLGG
+1974 RGGSMGH
-1982 LHDGALTDGAAVEK
+1982 LHEGALADAASVDK

-2002 AAVAAR
+2002 MSVAAR
-2008 RGTAM
+2008 HGISV
-2013 ALPSSGAGG
+2013 ALPSAGGGGG
-2022 ATVDAAALSEF
+2022 ATIDAAALSEF
-2033 TEQITGRDGVL
+2033 TDQITGRDGVL

-2050 VLNQL
+2050 VLGQL
-2055 GLDDPVSAP
+2055 GLDDPVSASP
-2064 AGSIAATEADL
+2064 AASDAELIDL
-2075 VDLVSAELGSDWPRL
+2075 VTAELGADWPRL
-2090 VAPVFDGKKAVVFD
+2090 VAPVFDAKKAVVFD
-2104 DRWASAREELVKLWL
+2104 DRWASAREDLVKLWL
-2119 LDDGEIDADWARLS
+2119 TDEGDIDADWVRLS

-2144 MQATWW
+2144 TQATWW

-2167 RIAGGA
+2167 RIAAGA
-2173 ENPDKG
+2173 ENPLPG
-2179 PHSDEVAVVTGAS
+2179 PSSNEVAVVTGAS
-2192 KGSIATSVVGRLLAG
+2192 KGSIAASVVARLLDG
-2207 GATVVATTSR
+2207 GATVIATTSK
-2217 LDDERLAFYRNL
+2217 LDDERLAFYRGL

-2234 RYGAALWVV
+2234 RFGAALWVV
-2243 AANMASYTDI
+2243 AANMASYSDI
-2253 DALVEWIGH
+2253 DALVEWVGT

-2268 GPQSIHIKDAL
+2268 GPQSIHIKDAQ

-2289 PRVTGD
+2289 PRVAGD

-2302 AEMEMK
+2302 SEMEMK

-2322 RIGAERDIASRLHVV
+2322 KIGAERDIASRLHVV

-2352 YGEAKSALDAVVT
+2352 YGEAKSALDALVS
-2365 RWNAESSWAQR
+2365 RWHAESSWAAR

-2391 LMGRNDAIVDA
+2391 LMGHNDAIVSA

-2413 DEMAAML
+2413 DQMAAML
-2420 LQLCTVEARAA
+2420 LRLCDVESKVAA
-2431 AAHTPVKADLT
+2431 ANKPIEADLT
-2442 GGLGEAKLD
+2442 GGLAEANLD
-2451 MAALAA
+2451 MAELAA
-2457 KAREQAASESDTE
+2457 KAREEMSADAAGDEDDE
-2470 APEVGIGKAISAL
+2470 AAAGTIRAL

-2490 LPAPPPPWADLD
+2490 RPAPPPEWADLD
-2502 LDPADLVVI
+2502 VDPADLVVI

-2552 EDDPQPGWYDSES
+2552 EDDPQPGWYDTES

-2575 ERYHDTVVRRC
+2575 ERYHDIVVERC

-2611 DKDFTFVVS
+2611 DKDFAFVVS
-2620 SEADARAFVQF
+2620 SEADARAFAEF
-2631 DPEHTVVRPVSES
+2631 DPEHTIIRPVPDSS
-2644 GDWQVTR
+2644 DWQVIR

-2661 KTKLSRTVG
+2661 KTKLSRVVG
-2670 AQIPTG
+2670 GQIPTG
-2676 FNPTVYGLSQDMA
+2676 FDPTVWGLSPDMA
-2689 NSTDRVALWNIVATV
+2689 SSIDRLAVWNIVATV

-2709 SGFTPTELMRWVH
+2709 AGFSPAEVMRYVH
-2722 PGLVASTQGT
+2722 PGMVANTMGT
-2732 GMGGMTSMQTM
+2732 GMGGGTSMQTM

-2757 LQEVLPNVVA
+2757 FQEVLPNIVA
-2767 AHVIQSYVGSY
+2767 AHVVQSYIGSY
-2778 GAMVHPVGACATA
+2778 GAMIHPVAACATA
-2791 AVSVEEGVDKI
+2791 AVSMEEGLDKI
-2802 RVGKAELVVAG
+2802 RLGKAEMVVAG
-2813 GFDDLTLEAVIG
+2813 GIDDLTLEGIIG
-2825 FGDMAATADTAMMRG
+2825 FGDMAATADTGMMRG

-2854 RRLGFLEAQGG
+2854 RRLGFVEAQGG

-2881 PVLAVVAYAQSF
+2881 PVLAVVAFAQSF
-2893 ADGVHTSIPAPGLG
+2893 GDGVHTSIPAPGLG
-2907 ALGAGRGGKDSVLAR
+2907 ALGAGRGGKDSPLAR
-2922 SLAKLGVGADDIA
+2922 ALGKLGVGADDIA

-2960 SLGRSAGA
+2960 SLGRSPGA
-2968 PLLIVSQKSLTGHAK
+2968 PLFVVSQKSLTGHAK
-2983 GGAAVFQMMGMC
+2983 GGAAVFQTMGLC

-3010 CVDDELTSSAHFVWV
+3010 CVDDELASSSHFVWV
-3025 RDTLRLGGKFP
+3025 RETLRLGEKFP

-3041 ITSLGFGH
+3041 LTSLGFGH
-3049 VSGLVALVHPQAFV
+3049 VSGLVALVHPQAFIAALDADQRV
-3063 ASLKP
+3063 DY
-3068 EQRADYQQRAEA
+3068 QRRADA
-3080 RLVAGQ
+3080 RLLAGQ
-3086 RRLMSA
+3086 RRLVSA
-3092 IAGGA
+3092 IAGGP
-3097 PMYERPADRRFGQE
+3097 PMYQRPPDRRFDHD
-3111 VSEKRQEAA
+3111 VPEKRQEAA
-3120 MLLNAAS
+3120 MLLNPAA
-3127 RLGDGDV
+3127 RLGDDDAYEVPAG
-3134 FAIG
+3134 